1 MIRRIAALFFFL
13 GVYILGFAENTRG
26 KEYILVLN
34 SINFNETWANNL
46 YQNIRDE
53 FSSPGMRVEAEELS
67 IPMMTKIE
75 EVEEK
80 REYLLS
86 RYSNPPKVAVFIGDP
101 AWLVCQS
108 LFDGAWKDVPAV
120 ICYSRD
126 SMPRN
131 LENFINKDFLGE
143 GKFILTE
150 TITAGYNVTVIK
162 HPFYVKNTINLIRKL
177 QPDVK
182 KIALISDD
190 RYISAMVREDVS
202 NVMKRDF
209 PELELDLLTSTDI
222 STEKLLDSLMDYS
235 REVGII
241 YNSWFLNKTQSGNHY
256 LADNLQKIIYGFVD
270 SPVFTLTEMDMET
283 GAFAGGYF
291 ISAENFGKVT
301 IQTIRQI
308 LDGMPARDVER
319 KIGGKP
325 RVYLNYHHLQ
335 HHGVNPDSITGNVV
349 FYQVPPNFYQLYKE
363 YIIIGLAFIILL
375 GAIGLMRFHV
385 MRQRRLQRQ
394 REFQLLSQY
403 RKLVDNMPVI
413 YIRKQLIF
421 DEDGNVVDFIFC
433 DVNNLFE
440 EVFHC
445 TRDRVVGK
453 RLSEA
458 DVDNQLLDY
467 MMDKESG
474 RITSFVFPEE
484 NNKIR
489 YYDKL
494 SFPSSEKNFMDVFF
508 IDRTEEYLASLKMQ
522 EHQVSLEALNRRYE
536 LVLGATRLIPW
547 TWNLLNKEISYD
559 ITYVTYGHCKTKD
572 SRLMGEKEG
581 YMLVHPDDRDRM
593 HSAYLDL
600 YYDRVNII
608 REEHRSLLW
617 DGTDEYVWFESF
629 VTVGDRDGEGRP
641 SLLVGGSLLIDERK
655 RMEEEL
661 LKAKEAA
668 EISNHLK
675 SAFLANM
682 SHEIRTPLNAIVGF
696 SNVLAYTEDENERQE
711 YIKIIENNNTLLLQ
725 LIGDILDLSKIE
737 AGVFEFVYSKIN
749 LNVLLM
755 EVIQTAR
762 LRLKNDLVVVELVES
777 LPECVIYSD
786 ANRLMQV
793 MNNFITNAIKFTT
806 NGSIRVGYRLQEDE
820 SLYFYVSD
828 TGCGIPA
835 DKLKEVFG
843 RFVKLNSFQQGTGLG
858 LSICES
864 IVTRLG
870 GQIGVVS
877 EVGQGSTFWF
887 TLPKS
892 SWYKRINS

>member
-1 MIRRIAALFFFL
+1 MIRRASALFFFL
-13 GVYILGFAENTRG
+13 GVYILGIAENTRG

-53 FSSPGMRVEAEELS
+53 LSSPGMRVEAEELS
-67 IPMMTKIE
+67 IPMMTRIE

-101 AWLVCQS
+101 AWLVCQP
-108 LFDGAWKDVPAV
+108 LFDGEWKDVPAV

-126 SMPRN
+126 SMPGN

-143 GKFILTE
+143 GKFVSTE
-150 TITAGYNVTVIK
+150 TITAGYNLTVIK
-162 HPFYVKNTINLIRKL
+162 HPFYVKNTINLIREL

-182 KIALISDD
+182 KIALISDN

-202 NVMKRDF
+202 NVLKKDF
-209 PELELDLLTSTDI
+209 PELELDLLTSIDM

-235 REVGII
+235 GEVGII

-270 SPVFTLTEMDMET
+270 SPVFTLTEMDIET

-325 RVYLNYHHLQ
+325 KVYLNYHHLQ

-349 FYQVPPNFYQLYKE
+349 FYQVPPNFYQLYRE
-363 YIIIGLAFIILL
+363 YVIISLAFIILL

-385 MRQRRLQRQ
+385 TRQKRLQRQ

-474 RITSFVFPEE
+474 RITSFVFPGKDSE
-484 NNKIR
+484 IR

-494 SFPSSEKNFMDVFF
+494 SFPSSEKDFMDVFF
-508 IDRTEEYLASLKMQ
+508 IDRTEEYLTSLKMK

-547 TWNLLNKEISYD
+547 TWDLLNKTISYD
-559 ITYVTYGHCKTKD
+559 ITYVTHELCETKN
-572 SRLMGEKEG
+572 SGMMTEKEG
-581 YMLVHPDDRDRM
+581 DMLVHPDDRGGL
-593 HSAYLDL
+593 HEAYYDL

-608 REEHRSLLW
+608 REEHRSLFW
-617 DGTDEYVWFESF
+617 DGTNEYVWFESF
-629 VTVGDRDGEGRP
+629 VTVGDRDGEGHP
-641 SLLVGGSLLIDERK
+641 TLLVGGSLLIDERK
-655 RMEEEL
+655 KMEEEL

-737 AGVFEFVYSKIN
+737 AGVFEFVYSKVN
-749 LNVLLM
+749 LNVLLI
-755 EVIQTAR
+755 EVIRAAR
-762 LRLKNDLVVVELVES
+762 LRLKNDSVVVEFVEC

-786 ANRLMQV
+786 VNRLMQV
-793 MNNFITNAIKFTT
+793 MNNLITNAIKFTT
-806 NGSIRVGYRLQEDE
+806 KGSIRVGYRLREDE
-820 SLYFYVSD
+820 ALYFYISD

-870 GQIGVVS
+870 GQIGVMS

-892 SWYKRINS
+892 SWQQVD

>member
-1 MIRRIAALFFFL
+1 ML
-13 GVYILGFAENTRG
+13 ENTRG

-34 SINFNETWANNL
+34 SINFNEIWANNL

-53 FSSPGMRVEAEELS
+53 FSSPGMRVEVEELS
-67 IPMMTKIE
+67 IPMMTRIE

-101 AWLVCQS
+101 AWLVCQP

-143 GKFILTE
+143 GKFISTE
-150 TITAGYNVTVIK
+150 TITAGYNLTVIK
-162 HPFYVKNTINLIRKL
+162 HPFYVKNTIDLIREL
-177 QPDVK
+177 QHGVK

-190 RYISAMVREDVS
+190 RYISTMVREDVS
-202 NVMKRDF
+202 NVLKRDF
-209 PELELDLLTSTDI
+209 PELELDLLTSIDM

-270 SPVFTLTEMDMET
+270 SPVFTLTEMDIET

-301 IQTIRQI
+301 IQTIQQI

-319 KIGGKP
+319 KVGGKP

-484 NNKIR
+484 TNKIR

-494 SFPSSEKNFMDVFF
+494 SFPSSEKDFMDVFF

-559 ITYVTYGHCKTKD
+559 ITYVTHGHCNTKD
-572 SRLMGEKEG
+572 SRKMTEKEG
-581 YMLVHPDDRDRM
+581 IMIVHLDDRVRM
-593 HSAYLDL
+593 HNAYLDL
-600 YYDRVNII
+600 YYDRADII
-608 REEHRSLLW
+608 REEHRSLFW

-629 VTVGDRDGEGRP
+629 VTVGDRDGEGHP
-641 SLLVGGSLLIDERK
+641 TLLVGGSLLIDERK
-655 RMEEEL
+655 KMEEEL

-737 AGVFEFVYSKIN
+737 AGVFEFVYSEIN
-749 LNVLLM
+749 LNVLLT
-755 EVIQTAR
+755 EVVRAAR
-762 LRLKNDLVVVELVES
+762 LRLKNDSVVVEFMEC
-777 LPECVIYSD
+777 LPECVICSD
-786 ANRLMQV
+786 VNRLMQV
-793 MNNFITNAIKFTT
+793 MNNLITNAIKFTT
-806 NGSIRVGYRLQEDE
+806 KGSIRVGYRLREDE

-870 GQIGVVS
+870 GQIGVIS

-892 SWYKRINS
+892 SWQQAD

>member
-1 MIRRIAALFFFL
+1 MIRRITALFFFL
-13 GVYILGFAENTRG
+13 GVYVLGFAENTRG

-143 GKFILTE
+143 GKFISTE
-150 TITAGYNVTVIK
+150 TITAGYNLTVIK

-190 RYISAMVREDVS
+190 RYISAMVREDVK
-202 NVMKRDF
+202 NVLKRDF
-209 PELELDLLTSTDI
+209 PELELDLLTSIDM

-270 SPVFTLTEMDMET
+270 SPVFTLTEMDIET

-301 IQTIRQI
+301 IQTIQQI

-349 FYQVPPNFYQLYKE
+349 FYQIPPNFYQLYKE

-445 TRDRVVGK
+445 TRERVVGK

-484 NNKIR
+484 TNKIR

-494 SFPSSEKNFMDVFF
+494 SFPSSEKDFMDVFF

-559 ITYVTYGHCKTKD
+559 ITYVTHGHCNTKD
-572 SRLMGEKEG
+572 SRKMTEKEG
-581 YMLVHPDDRDRM
+581 IMIVHLDDRVRM
-593 HSAYLDL
+593 HNAYLDL

-608 REEHRSLLW
+608 REEHRSLFW

-629 VTVGDRDGEGRP
+629 VTVGDRDGEGHP
-641 SLLVGGSLLIDERK
+641 TLLVGGSLLIDERK
-655 RMEEEL
+655 KMEEEL

-737 AGVFEFVYSKIN
+737 AGVFEFVYSKVN

-755 EVIQTAR
+755 EVIRAAR
-762 LRLKNDLVVVELVES
+762 LRLKNDSVVVEFVEC
-777 LPECVIYSD
+777 LPECVICSD
-786 ANRLMQV
+786 VNRLMQV
-793 MNNFITNAIKFTT
+793 MNNLITNAIKFTT
-806 NGSIRVGYRLQEDE
+806 KGSIRVGYRLREDE

-870 GQIGVVS
+870 GQIGVMS

-892 SWYKRINS
+892 SWQQAD

>member
-1 MIRRIAALFFFL
+1 MMRRITALFFFL
-13 GVYILGFAENTRG
+13 GVYVLGFAENTRG
-26 KEYILVLN
+26 REYILVLS
-34 SINFNETWANNL
+34 SINFNEAWANNL
-46 YQNIRDE
+46 YQNILDE
-53 FSSPGMRVEAEELS
+53 FSSPGFHVEAEELS
-67 IPMMTKIE
+67 IPMMTRIE

-86 RYSNPPKVAVFIGDP
+86 RYLKPPKVVVFIGDP
-101 AWLVCQS
+101 AWLVCQP
-108 LFDGAWKDVPAV
+108 LFDKEWKDIPTV

-131 LENFINKDFLGE
+131 LENFVNKDFLGE
-143 GKFILTE
+143 GKFVLTE
-150 TITAGYNVTVIK
+150 VATAGYNLTVIK
-162 HPFYVKNTINLIRKL
+162 QPFYVKNTIDLIRRL
-177 QPDVK
+177 QPEVK

-190 RYISAMVREDVS
+190 RYISAMVREEVCG
-202 NVMKRDF
+202 VLEKDF
-209 PELELDLLTSTDI
+209 PELKLDLLTSIDI
-222 STEKLLDSLMDYS
+222 STEKLLDTLMGYS

-241 YNSWFLNKTQSGNHY
+241 YNSWFVGKKQSESHY
-256 LADNLQKIIYGFVD
+256 LSDNLQKIIYGFVD
-270 SPVFTLTEMDMET
+270 APVFTLTEMDMET

-291 ISAENFGKVT
+291 ISASTFGKVAV
-301 IQTIRQI
+301 QTIRQI
-308 LDGMPARDVER
+308 LDGVPARNVEGR
-319 KIGGKP
+319 IGGEPK
-325 RVYLNYHHLQ
+325 VYLNYHHLQ
-335 HHGVNPDSITGNVV
+335 HHGVDPNSITGDVV

-385 MRQRRLQRQ
+385 MCQRRQQRQ

-421 DEDGNVVDFIFC
+421 DEEGNVVDFIFR

-508 IDRTEEYLASLKMQ
+508 IDRTEEYLVSLKMK
-522 EHQVSLEALNRRYE
+522 EHQTSLEALNRRYE

-547 TWNLLNKEISYD
+547 TWDLLSKTINYD
-559 ITYVTYGHCKTKD
+559 ITYVTHKLCKTKN
-572 SRLMGEKEG
+572 SRMMTERDGD
-581 YMLVHPDDRDRM
+581 MLVHPDDRAGMRE
-593 HSAYLDL
+593 AYYDS
-600 YYDRVNII
+600 YYDRATIV
-608 REEHRSLLW
+608 RKEHRSMFW
-617 DGTDEYVWFESF
+617 EGSNEYVWFESF
-629 VTVGDRDGEGRP
+629 VTVGDRDGEGHP
-641 SLLVGGSLLIDERK
+641 TLLVGGSLLIDERK
-655 RMEEEL
+655 KMEEEL

-737 AGVFEFVYSKIN
+737 AGVFEFVYSKVN

-755 EVIQTAR
+755 EVIRAAR
-762 LRLKNDLVVVELVES
+762 LRLKDDSVVVEFVEC
-777 LPECVIYSD
+777 LPECVICSD
-786 ANRLMQV
+786 VNRLMQV
-793 MNNFITNAIKFTT
+793 MNNLITNAIKFTAK
-806 NGSIRVGYRLQEDE
+806 GSIRVGYRLREDE

-870 GQIGVVS
+870 GQIGVMS

-887 TLPKS
+887 TLSKS
-892 SWYKRINS
+892 SWQQAD

>member
-1 MIRRIAALFFFL
+1 MMRRITALFFFL
-13 GVYILGFAENTRG
+13 GVYVLGFAENTRG
-26 KEYILVLN
+26 REYILVLS
-34 SINFNETWANNL
+34 SINFNEAWANNL
-46 YQNIRDE
+46 YQNILDE
-53 FSSPGMRVEAEELS
+53 FSSPGFHVEAEELS
-67 IPMMTKIE
+67 IPMMTRIE

-86 RYSNPPKVAVFIGDP
+86 RYLKPPKVVVFIGDP
-101 AWLVCQS
+101 AWLVCQP
-108 LFDGAWKDVPAV
+108 LFDKEWKDIPTV

-126 SMPRN
+126 SMPGN
-131 LENFINKDFLGE
+131 LENFVNKDFLGE
-143 GKFILTE
+143 GKFVLTE
-150 TITAGYNVTVIK
+150 VATAGYNLTVIK
-162 HPFYVKNTINLIRKL
+162 QPFYVKNTIDLIRRL
-177 QPDVK
+177 QPEVK

-190 RYISAMVREDVS
+190 RYISAMVREEVCG
-202 NVMKRDF
+202 VLEKDF
-209 PELELDLLTSTDI
+209 PELKLDLLTSIDI
-222 STEKLLDSLMDYS
+222 STEKLLDTLMGYS

-241 YNSWFLNKTQSGNHY
+241 YNSWFVGKKQSESHY
-256 LADNLQKIIYGFVD
+256 LSDNLQKIIYGFVD
-270 SPVFTLTEMDMET
+270 APVFTLTEMDMET

-291 ISAENFGKVT
+291 ISASTFGKVAV
-301 IQTIRQI
+301 QTIRQI
-308 LDGMPARDVER
+308 LDGVPARNVEGR
-319 KIGGKP
+319 IGGEPK
-325 RVYLNYHHLQ
+325 VYLNYHHLQ
-335 HHGVNPDSITGNVV
+335 HHGVDPNSITGDVV

-385 MRQRRLQRQ
+385 MCQRRQQRQ

-421 DEDGNVVDFIFC
+421 DEEGNVVDFIFR

-508 IDRTEEYLASLKMQ
+508 IDRTEEYLVSLKMK
-522 EHQVSLEALNRRYE
+522 EHQTSLEALNRRYE

-547 TWNLLNKEISYD
+547 TWDLLSKTINYD
-559 ITYVTYGHCKTKD
+559 ITYVTHKLCKTKN
-572 SRLMGEKEG
+572 SRMMTERDGD
-581 YMLVHPDDRDRM
+581 MLVHPDDRAGMRE
-593 HSAYLDL
+593 AYYDL
-600 YYDRVNII
+600 YYDRATIV
-608 REEHRSLLW
+608 RKEHRSMFW
-617 DGTDEYVWFESF
+617 GGSNEYVWFESF
-629 VTVGDRDGEGRP
+629 VTVGDRDGEGHP
-641 SLLVGGSLLIDERK
+641 TLLVGGSLLIDERK
-655 RMEEEL
+655 KMEEEL

-737 AGVFEFVYSKIN
+737 AGVFEFVYSKVN

-755 EVIQTAR
+755 EVIRAAR
-762 LRLKNDLVVVELVES
+762 LRLKDDSVVVEFVEC
-777 LPECVIYSD
+777 LPECVICSD
-786 ANRLMQV
+786 VNRLMQV
-793 MNNFITNAIKFTT
+793 MNNLITNAIKFTAK
-806 NGSIRVGYRLQEDE
+806 GSIRVGYRLREDE

-870 GQIGVVS
+870 GQIGVMS

-892 SWYKRINS
+892 SWQQAD

>member
-1 MIRRIAALFFFL
+1 MMRRITALFFFL
-13 GVYILGFAENTRG
+13 GVYVLGFAENTRG
-26 KEYILVLN
+26 REYILVLS
-34 SINFNETWANNL
+34 SINFNEAWANNL
-46 YQNIRDE
+46 YQNILDE
-53 FSSPGMRVEAEELS
+53 FSSPGFHVEAEELS
-67 IPMMTKIE
+67 IPMMTRIE

-86 RYSNPPKVAVFIGDP
+86 RYLKPPKVVVFIGDP
-101 AWLVCQS
+101 AWLVCQP
-108 LFDGAWKDVPAV
+108 LFDKEWKDIPTV

-131 LENFINKDFLGE
+131 LENFVNKDFLGE
-143 GKFILTE
+143 GKFVLTE
-150 TITAGYNVTVIK
+150 VATAGYNLTVIK
-162 HPFYVKNTINLIRKL
+162 QPFYVKNTIDLIRRL
-177 QPDVK
+177 QPEVK

-190 RYISAMVREDVS
+190 RYISAMVREEVCG
-202 NVMKRDF
+202 VLEKDF
-209 PELELDLLTSTDI
+209 PELKLDLLTSIDI
-222 STEKLLDSLMDYS
+222 STEKLLDTLMGYS

-241 YNSWFLNKTQSGNHY
+241 YNSWFVGKKQSESHY
-256 LADNLQKIIYGFVD
+256 LSDNLQKIIYGFVD
-270 SPVFTLTEMDMET
+270 APVFTLTEMDMET

-291 ISAENFGKVT
+291 ISASTFGKVAV
-301 IQTIRQI
+301 QTIRQI
-308 LDGMPARDVER
+308 LDGVPARNVEGR
-319 KIGGKP
+319 IGGEPK
-325 RVYLNYHHLQ
+325 VYLNYHHLQ
-335 HHGVNPDSITGNVV
+335 HHGVDPNSITGDVV

-385 MRQRRLQRQ
+385 MCQRRQQRQ

-421 DEDGNVVDFIFC
+421 DEEGNVVDFIFR

-474 RITSFVFPEE
+474 RITSFVFLEE

-508 IDRTEEYLASLKMQ
+508 IDRTEEYLVSLKMK

-559 ITYVTYGHCKTKD
+559 ITYVTHGYCKTKD
-572 SRLMGEKEG
+572 SRMMTEKEG
-581 YMLVHPDDRDRM
+581 IMIVHQDDRVRM
-593 HSAYLDL
+593 HNAYLDL

-608 REEHRSLLW
+608 REEHRSLFW

-629 VTVGDRDGEGRP
+629 VTVGDRDGEGHP
-641 SLLVGGSLLIDERK
+641 TLLVGGSLLIDERK
-655 RMEEEL
+655 KMEEEL

-737 AGVFEFVYSKIN
+737 AGVFEFVYSKVN

-755 EVIQTAR
+755 EVIRAAR
-762 LRLKNDLVVVELVES
+762 LRLKDDSVVVEFVEC
-777 LPECVIYSD
+777 LPECVICSD
-786 ANRLMQV
+786 VNRLMQV
-793 MNNFITNAIKFTT
+793 MNNLITNAIKFTAK
-806 NGSIRVGYRLQEDE
+806 GSIRVGYRLREDE

-870 GQIGVVS
+870 GQIGVMS

-887 TLPKS
+887 TLSKS
-892 SWYKRINS
+892 SWQQAD

>member
-1 MIRRIAALFFFL
+1 MMRRITALFFFL
-13 GVYILGFAENTRG
+13 GVYVLGFAENTRG
-26 KEYILVLN
+26 REYILVLS
-34 SINFNETWANNL
+34 SINFNEAWANNL
-46 YQNIRDE
+46 YQNILDE
-53 FSSPGMRVEAEELS
+53 FSSPGFHVEAEELS
-67 IPMMTKIE
+67 IPMMTRIE

-86 RYSNPPKVAVFIGDP
+86 RYLKPPKVVVFIGDP
-101 AWLVCQS
+101 AWLVCQP
-108 LFDGAWKDVPAV
+108 LFDKEWKDIPTV

-131 LENFINKDFLGE
+131 LENFVNKDFLGE
-143 GKFILTE
+143 GKFVLTE
-150 TITAGYNVTVIK
+150 VATAGYNLTVIK
-162 HPFYVKNTINLIRKL
+162 QPFYVKNTIDLIQRL
-177 QPDVK
+177 QPEVK

-190 RYISAMVREDVS
+190 RYISAMVREEVCG
-202 NVMKRDF
+202 VLEKDF
-209 PELELDLLTSTDI
+209 PELKLDLLTSIDI
-222 STEKLLDSLMDYS
+222 STEKLLDTLMGYS

-241 YNSWFLNKTQSGNHY
+241 YNSWFVGKKQSESHY
-256 LADNLQKIIYGFVD
+256 LSDNLQKIIYGFVD
-270 SPVFTLTEMDMET
+270 APVFTLTEMDMET

-291 ISAENFGKVT
+291 ISASTFGKVAV
-301 IQTIRQI
+301 QTIRQI
-308 LDGMPARDVER
+308 LDGVPARNVEGR
-319 KIGGKP
+319 IGGEPK
-325 RVYLNYHHLQ
+325 VYLNYHHLQ
-335 HHGVNPDSITGNVV
+335 HHGVDPNSITGDVV

-385 MRQRRLQRQ
+385 MCQRRQQRQ

-445 TRDRVVGK
+445 TRNRVVGK

-474 RITSFVFPEE
+474 RITSFFFPEE

-508 IDRTEEYLASLKMQ
+508 IDRTEEYLVSLKMK

-559 ITYVTYGHCKTKD
+559 ITYVTHGYCKTKD
-572 SRLMGEKEG
+572 SRMMTEKEG
-581 YMLVHPDDRDRM
+581 IMIVHQDDRVRM
-593 HSAYLDL
+593 HNAYLDL

-608 REEHRSLLW
+608 REEHRSLFW

-629 VTVGDRDGEGRP
+629 VTVGDRDGEGHP
-641 SLLVGGSLLIDERK
+641 TLLVGGSLLIDERK
-655 RMEEEL
+655 KMEEEL

-737 AGVFEFVYSKIN
+737 AGVFEFVYSKVN

-755 EVIQTAR
+755 EVIRAAR
-762 LRLKNDLVVVELVES
+762 LRLKDDSVVVEFVEC
-777 LPECVIYSD
+777 LPECVICSD
-786 ANRLMQV
+786 VNRLMQV
-793 MNNFITNAIKFTT
+793 MNNLITNAIKFTAK
-806 NGSIRVGYRLQEDE
+806 GSIRVGYRLREDE

-870 GQIGVVS
+870 GQIGVMS

-887 TLPKS
+887 TLSKS
-892 SWYKRINS
+892 SWQQAD

>member
-1 MIRRIAALFFFL
+1 MMRRITALFFFL
-13 GVYILGFAENTRG
+13 GVYVLGFAENTRG
-26 KEYILVLN
+26 REYILVLS
-34 SINFNETWANNL
+34 SINFNEAWANNL
-46 YQNIRDE
+46 YQNILDE
-53 FSSPGMRVEAEELS
+53 FSSPGFHVEAEELS
-67 IPMMTKIE
+67 IPMMTRIE

-86 RYSNPPKVAVFIGDP
+86 RYLKPPKVVVFIGDP
-101 AWLVCQS
+101 AWLVCQP
-108 LFDGAWKDVPAV
+108 LFDKEWKDIPTV

-131 LENFINKDFLGE
+131 LENFVNKDFLGE
-143 GKFILTE
+143 GKFVLTE
-150 TITAGYNVTVIK
+150 VATAGYNLTVIK
-162 HPFYVKNTINLIRKL
+162 QPFYVKNTIDLIQRL
-177 QPDVK
+177 QPEVK

-190 RYISAMVREDVS
+190 RYISAMVREEVCG
-202 NVMKRDF
+202 VLEKDF
-209 PELELDLLTSTDI
+209 PELKLDLLTSIDI
-222 STEKLLDSLMDYS
+222 STEKLLDTLMGYS

-241 YNSWFLNKTQSGNHY
+241 YNSWFVGKKQSESHY
-256 LADNLQKIIYGFVD
+256 LSDNLQKIIYGFVD
-270 SPVFTLTEMDMET
+270 APVFTLTEMDMET

-291 ISAENFGKVT
+291 ISASTFGKVAV
-301 IQTIRQI
+301 QTIRQI
-308 LDGMPARDVER
+308 LDGVPARNVEGR
-319 KIGGKP
+319 IGGEPK
-325 RVYLNYHHLQ
+325 VYLNYHHLQ
-335 HHGVNPDSITGNVV
+335 HHGVDPNCITGDVV

-385 MRQRRLQRQ
+385 MCQRRQQRQ

-445 TRDRVVGK
+445 TRNRVVGK

-508 IDRTEEYLASLKMQ
+508 IDRTEEYLVSLKMK

-559 ITYVTYGHCKTKD
+559 ITYVTHGYCKTKD
-572 SRLMGEKEG
+572 SRMMTEKEG
-581 YMLVHPDDRDRM
+581 IMIVHQDDRVRM
-593 HSAYLDL
+593 HNAYLDL

-608 REEHRSLLW
+608 REEHRSLFW

-629 VTVGDRDGEGRP
+629 VTVGDRDGEGHP
-641 SLLVGGSLLIDERK
+641 TLLVGGSLLIDERK
-655 RMEEEL
+655 KMEEEL

-737 AGVFEFVYSKIN
+737 AGVFEFVYSKVN

-755 EVIQTAR
+755 EVIRAAR
-762 LRLKNDLVVVELVES
+762 LRLKDDSVVVEFVEC
-777 LPECVIYSD
+777 LPECVICSD
-786 ANRLMQV
+786 VNRLMQV
-793 MNNFITNAIKFTT
+793 MNNLITNAIKFTAK
-806 NGSIRVGYRLQEDE
+806 GSIRVGYRLREDE

-870 GQIGVVS
+870 GQIGVMS

-887 TLPKS
+887 TLSKS
-892 SWYKRINS
+892 SWQQAD

>member
-1 MIRRIAALFFFL
+1 MMRRITALFFFL
-13 GVYILGFAENTRG
+13 GVYVLGFAENTRG
-26 KEYILVLN
+26 REYILVLS
-34 SINFNETWANNL
+34 SINFNEAWANNL
-46 YQNIRDE
+46 YQNILDE
-53 FSSPGMRVEAEELS
+53 FSSPGFHVEAEELS
-67 IPMMTKIE
+67 IPMMTRIE

-86 RYSNPPKVAVFIGDP
+86 RYLKPPKVVVFIGDP
-101 AWLVCQS
+101 AWLVCQP
-108 LFDGAWKDVPAV
+108 LFDKEWKDIPTV

-131 LENFINKDFLGE
+131 LENFVNKDFLGE
-143 GKFILTE
+143 GKFVLTE
-150 TITAGYNVTVIK
+150 VATAGYNLTVIK
-162 HPFYVKNTINLIRKL
+162 QPFYVKNTIDLIRRL
-177 QPDVK
+177 QPEVK

-190 RYISAMVREDVS
+190 RYISAMVREEVCG
-202 NVMKRDF
+202 VLEKDF
-209 PELELDLLTSTDI
+209 PELKLDLLTSIDI
-222 STEKLLDSLMDYS
+222 STEKLLDTLMGYS

-241 YNSWFLNKTQSGNHY
+241 YNSWFVGKKQSESHY
-256 LADNLQKIIYGFVD
+256 LSDNLQKIIYGFVD
-270 SPVFTLTEMDMET
+270 APVFTLTEMDMET

-291 ISAENFGKVT
+291 ISASTFGKVAV
-301 IQTIRQI
+301 QTIRQI
-308 LDGMPARDVER
+308 LDGVPARNVEGR
-319 KIGGKP
+319 IGGEPK
-325 RVYLNYHHLQ
+325 VYLNYHHLQ
-335 HHGVNPDSITGNVV
+335 HHGVDPNSITGDVV

-385 MRQRRLQRQ
+385 MCQRRQQRQ

-421 DEDGNVVDFIFC
+421 DEEGNVVDFIFR

-508 IDRTEEYLASLKMQ
+508 IDRTEEYLVSLKMK
-522 EHQVSLEALNRRYE
+522 EHQTSLEALNRRYE

-547 TWNLLNKEISYD
+547 TWDLLSKTINYD
-559 ITYVTYGHCKTKD
+559 ITYVTHKLCKTKN
-572 SRLMGEKEG
+572 SRMMTERDGD
-581 YMLVHPDDRDRM
+581 MLVHPDDRAGMRE
-593 HSAYLDL
+593 AYYDL
-600 YYDRVNII
+600 YYDRATIV
-608 REEHRSLLW
+608 RKEHRSMFW
-617 DGTDEYVWFESF
+617 EGSNEYVWFESF
-629 VTVGDRDGEGRP
+629 VTVGDRDGEGHP
-641 SLLVGGSLLIDERK
+641 TLLVGGSLLIDERK
-655 RMEEEL
+655 KMEEEL

-682 SHEIRTPLNAIVGF
+682 SHAIRTPLNAIVGF

-737 AGVFEFVYSKIN
+737 ADVFEFVYSKVN

-755 EVIQTAR
+755 EIIRVAR
-762 LRLKNDLVVVELVES
+762 LRLKDNSVAVEFVEC

-786 ANRLMQV
+786 VNRLMQV
-793 MNNFITNAIKFTT
+793 MNNLITNAIKFTT
-806 NGSIRVGYRLQEDE
+806 KGSIRVGYRLREDE

-870 GQIGVVS
+870 GQIGVMS

-887 TLPKS
+887 TLSKS
-892 SWYKRINS
+892 SWQQAD

>member
-1 MIRRIAALFFFL
+1 MMRRITALFFFL
-13 GVYILGFAENTRG
+13 GVYVLGFAENTRG
-26 KEYILVLN
+26 REYILVLS
-34 SINFNETWANNL
+34 SINFNEAWANNL
-46 YQNIRDE
+46 YQNILDE
-53 FSSPGMRVEAEELS
+53 FSSPGFHVEAEELS
-67 IPMMTKIE
+67 IPMMTRIE

-86 RYSNPPKVAVFIGDP
+86 RYLKPPKVVVFIGDP
-101 AWLVCQS
+101 AWLVCQP
-108 LFDGAWKDVPAV
+108 LFDKEWKDIPTV

-126 SMPRN
+126 FMPRN
-131 LENFINKDFLGE
+131 LENFVNKDFLGE
-143 GKFILTE
+143 GKFVLTE
-150 TITAGYNVTVIK
+150 MATAGYNLTVIK
-162 HPFYVKNTINLIRKL
+162 QPFYVKNTIDLIRRL
-177 QPDVK
+177 QPEVK

-190 RYISAMVREDVS
+190 RYISAMVREEVCG
-202 NVMKRDF
+202 VLEKDF
-209 PELELDLLTSTDI
+209 PELKLDLLTSIDI
-222 STEKLLDSLMDYS
+222 STEKLLDTLMGYS

-241 YNSWFLNKTQSGNHY
+241 YNSWFVGKKQSESHY
-256 LADNLQKIIYGFVD
+256 LSDNLQKIIYGFVD
-270 SPVFTLTEMDMET
+270 APVFTLTEMDMET

-291 ISAENFGKVT
+291 ISASTFGKVAV
-301 IQTIRQI
+301 QTIRQI
-308 LDGMPARDVER
+308 LDGVPARNVEGR
-319 KIGGKP
+319 IGGEPK
-325 RVYLNYHHLQ
+325 VYLNYHHLQ
-335 HHGVNPDSITGNVV
+335 HHGVDPNSITGDVV

-385 MRQRRLQRQ
+385 MCQRRQQRQ

-421 DEDGNVVDFIFC
+421 DEEGNVVDFIFR

-508 IDRTEEYLASLKMQ
+508 IDRTEEYLVSLKMK

-559 ITYVTYGHCKTKD
+559 ITYVTHGYCKTKD
-572 SRLMGEKEG
+572 SRMMTEKEG
-581 YMLVHPDDRDRM
+581 IMIVHQDDRVRM
-593 HSAYLDL
+593 HNAYLDL

-608 REEHRSLLW
+608 REEHRSLFW

-629 VTVGDRDGEGRP
+629 VTVGDRDGEGHP
-641 SLLVGGSLLIDERK
+641 TLLVGGSLLIDERK
-655 RMEEEL
+655 KMEEEL

-737 AGVFEFVYSKIN
+737 AGVFEFVYSKVN

-755 EVIQTAR
+755 EVIRAAR
-762 LRLKNDLVVVELVES
+762 LRLKDDSVVVEFVEC
-777 LPECVIYSD
+777 LPECVICSD
-786 ANRLMQV
+786 VNRLMQV
-793 MNNFITNAIKFTT
+793 MNNLITNAIKFTAK
-806 NGSIRVGYRLQEDE
+806 GSIRVGYRLREDE

-870 GQIGVVS
+870 GQIGVMS

-887 TLPKS
+887 TLSKS
-892 SWYKRINS
+892 SWQQAD

>member
-1 MIRRIAALFFFL
+1 MMRRITALFFFL
-13 GVYILGFAENTRG
+13 GVYVLGFAENTRG
-26 KEYILVLN
+26 REYILVLS
-34 SINFNETWANNL
+34 SINFNEAWANNL
-46 YQNIRDE
+46 YQNILDE
-53 FSSPGMRVEAEELS
+53 FSSPGFHVEAEELS
-67 IPMMTKIE
+67 IPMMTRIE

-86 RYSNPPKVAVFIGDP
+86 RYLKPPKVVVFIGDP
-101 AWLVCQS
+101 AWLVCQP
-108 LFDGAWKDVPAV
+108 LFDKEWKDIPTV

-131 LENFINKDFLGE
+131 LENFVNKDFLGE
-143 GKFILTE
+143 GKFVLTE
-150 TITAGYNVTVIK
+150 VATAGYNLTVIK
-162 HPFYVKNTINLIRKL
+162 QPFYVKNTIDLIRRL
-177 QPDVK
+177 QPEVK

-190 RYISAMVREDVS
+190 RYISAMVREEVCG
-202 NVMKRDF
+202 VLEKDF
-209 PELELDLLTSTDI
+209 PELKLDLLTSIDI
-222 STEKLLDSLMDYS
+222 STEKLLDTLMGYS

-241 YNSWFLNKTQSGNHY
+241 YNSWFVGKKQSESHY
-256 LADNLQKIIYGFVD
+256 LSDNLQKIIYGFVD
-270 SPVFTLTEMDMET
+270 APVFTLTEMDMET

-291 ISAENFGKVT
+291 ISASTFGKVAV
-301 IQTIRQI
+301 QTIRQI
-308 LDGMPARDVER
+308 LDGVPARNVEGR
-319 KIGGKP
+319 IGGEPK
-325 RVYLNYHHLQ
+325 VYLNYHHLQ
-335 HHGVNPDSITGNVV
+335 HHGVDPNSITGDVV

-385 MRQRRLQRQ
+385 MCQRRQQRQ

-421 DEDGNVVDFIFC
+421 DEEGNVVDFIFR

-508 IDRTEEYLASLKMQ
+508 IDRTEEYLVSLKMK
-522 EHQVSLEALNRRYE
+522 EHQTSLEALNRRYE

-547 TWNLLNKEISYD
+547 TWDLLSKTINYD
-559 ITYVTYGHCKTKD
+559 ITYVTHKLCKTKN
-572 SRLMGEKEG
+572 SRMMTERDGD
-581 YMLVHPDDRDRM
+581 MLVHPDDRAGMRE
-593 HSAYLDL
+593 AYYDL
-600 YYDRVNII
+600 YYDRATIV
-608 REEHRSLLW
+608 RKEHRSMFW
-617 DGTDEYVWFESF
+617 GGSNEYVWFESF
-629 VTVGDRDGEGRP
+629 VTVGDRDGEGHP
-641 SLLVGGSLLIDERK
+641 TLLVGGSLLIDERK
-655 RMEEEL
+655 KMEEEL

-737 AGVFEFVYSKIN
+737 AGVFEFVYSKVN

-755 EVIQTAR
+755 EVIRAAR
-762 LRLKNDLVVVELVES
+762 LRLKDDSVVVEFVEC
-777 LPECVIYSD
+777 LPECVICSD
-786 ANRLMQV
+786 VNRLMQV
-793 MNNFITNAIKFTT
+793 MNNLITNAIKFTAK
-806 NGSIRVGYRLQEDE
+806 GSIRVGYRLREDE

-870 GQIGVVS
+870 GQIGVMS

-892 SWYKRINS
+892 SWQQAD

>member
-1 MIRRIAALFFFL
+1 MMRRITALFFFL
-13 GVYILGFAENTRG
+13 GVYVLGFAENTRG
-26 KEYILVLN
+26 REYILVLS
-34 SINFNETWANNL
+34 SINFNEAWANNL
-46 YQNIRDE
+46 YQNILDE
-53 FSSPGMRVEAEELS
+53 FSSPGFHVEAEELS
-67 IPMMTKIE
+67 IPMMTRIE

-86 RYSNPPKVAVFIGDP
+86 RYLKPPKVVVFIGDP
-101 AWLVCQS
+101 AWLVCQP
-108 LFDGAWKDVPAV
+108 LFDKEWKDIPTV

-131 LENFINKDFLGE
+131 LENFVNKDFLGE
-143 GKFILTE
+143 GKFVLTE
-150 TITAGYNVTVIK
+150 VATAGYNLTVIK
-162 HPFYVKNTINLIRKL
+162 QPFYVKNTIDLIRRL
-177 QPDVK
+177 QPEVK

-190 RYISAMVREDVS
+190 RYISAMVREEVCG
-202 NVMKRDF
+202 VLEKDF
-209 PELELDLLTSTDI
+209 PELKLDLLTSIDI
-222 STEKLLDSLMDYS
+222 STEKLLDTLMGYS

-241 YNSWFLNKTQSGNHY
+241 YNSWFVGKKQSESHY
-256 LADNLQKIIYGFVD
+256 LSDNLQKIIYGFVD
-270 SPVFTLTEMDMET
+270 APVFTLTEMDMET

-291 ISAENFGKVT
+291 ISASTFGKVAV
-301 IQTIRQI
+301 QTIRQI
-308 LDGMPARDVER
+308 LDGVPARNVEGR
-319 KIGGKP
+319 IGGEPK
-325 RVYLNYHHLQ
+325 VYLNYHHLQ
-335 HHGVNPDSITGNVV
+335 HHGVDPNSITGDVV

-385 MRQRRLQRQ
+385 MCQRRQQRQ

-421 DEDGNVVDFIFC
+421 DEEGNVVDFIFR

-508 IDRTEEYLASLKMQ
+508 IDRTEEYLVSLKMK
-522 EHQVSLEALNRRYE
+522 EHQTSLEALNRRYE

-547 TWNLLNKEISYD
+547 TWDLLSKTINYD
-559 ITYVTYGHCKTKD
+559 ITYVTHKLCKTKN
-572 SRLMGEKEG
+572 SRMMTERDGD
-581 YMLVHPDDRDRM
+581 MLVHPDDRAGMRE
-593 HSAYLDL
+593 AYYDL
-600 YYDRVNII
+600 YYDRATIV
-608 REEHRSLLW
+608 RKEHRSMFW
-617 DGTDEYVWFESF
+617 EGSNEYVWFESF
-629 VTVGDRDGEGRP
+629 VTVGDRDGEGHP
-641 SLLVGGSLLIDERK
+641 TLLVGGSLLIDERK
-655 RMEEEL
+655 KMEEEL

-711 YIKIIENNNTLLLQ
+711 YINIIENNNTLLLQ

-737 AGVFEFVYSKIN
+737 ADVFEFVYSKVN

-755 EVIQTAR
+755 EIIRVAR
-762 LRLKNDLVVVELVES
+762 LRLKDNSVAVEFVEC

-786 ANRLMQV
+786 VNRLMQV
-793 MNNFITNAIKFTT
+793 MNNLITNAIKFTT
-806 NGSIRVGYRLQEDE
+806 KGSIRVGYRLREDE

-870 GQIGVVS
+870 GQIGVMS

-887 TLPKS
+887 TLSKS
-892 SWYKRINS
+892 SWQQAD

>member
-1 MIRRIAALFFFL
+1 MMRRITALFFFL
-13 GVYILGFAENTRG
+13 GVYVLGFAENTRG
-26 KEYILVLN
+26 REYILVLS
-34 SINFNETWANNL
+34 SINFNEAWANNL
-46 YQNIRDE
+46 YQNILDE
-53 FSSPGMRVEAEELS
+53 FSSPGFHVEAEELS
-67 IPMMTKIE
+67 IPMMTRIE

-86 RYSNPPKVAVFIGDP
+86 RYLKPPKVVVFIGDP
-101 AWLVCQS
+101 AWLVCQP
-108 LFDGAWKDVPAV
+108 LFDKEWKDIPTV

-131 LENFINKDFLGE
+131 LENFVNKDFLGE
-143 GKFILTE
+143 GKFVLTE
-150 TITAGYNVTVIK
+150 VATAGYNLTVIK
-162 HPFYVKNTINLIRKL
+162 QPFYVKNTIDLIRRL
-177 QPDVK
+177 QPEVK

-190 RYISAMVREDVS
+190 RYISAMVREEVCG
-202 NVMKRDF
+202 VLEKDF
-209 PELELDLLTSTDI
+209 PELKLDLLTSIDI
-222 STEKLLDSLMDYS
+222 STEKLLDTLMGYS

-241 YNSWFLNKTQSGNHY
+241 YNSWFVGKKQSESHY
-256 LADNLQKIIYGFVD
+256 LSDNLQKIIYGFVD
-270 SPVFTLTEMDMET
+270 APVFTLTEMDMET

-291 ISAENFGKVT
+291 ISASTFGKVAV
-301 IQTIRQI
+301 QTIRQI
-308 LDGMPARDVER
+308 LDGVPARNVEGR
-319 KIGGKP
+319 IGGEPK
-325 RVYLNYHHLQ
+325 VYLNYHHLQ
-335 HHGVNPDSITGNVV
+335 HHGVDPNSITGDVV

-385 MRQRRLQRQ
+385 MCQRRQQRQ

-421 DEDGNVVDFIFC
+421 DEEGNVVDFIFR

-494 SFPSSEKNFMDVFF
+494 SFPSSEKNFVDVFF
-508 IDRTEEYLASLKMQ
+508 IDRTEEYLVSLKMK

-559 ITYVTYGHCKTKD
+559 ITYVTHGYCKTKD
-572 SRLMGEKEG
+572 SRMMTEKEG
-581 YMLVHPDDRDRM
+581 IMIVHQDDRVRM
-593 HSAYLDL
+593 HNAYLDL

-608 REEHRSLLW
+608 REEHRSLFW

-629 VTVGDRDGEGRP
+629 VTVGDRDGEGHTT
-641 SLLVGGSLLIDERK
+641 LLFGGSLLIDERK
-655 RMEEEL
+655 KMEEEL

-737 AGVFEFVYSKIN
+737 AGVFEFVYSKVN

-755 EVIQTAR
+755 EVIRAAR
-762 LRLKNDLVVVELVES
+762 LRLKDDSVVVEFVEC
-777 LPECVIYSD
+777 LPECVICSD
-786 ANRLMQV
+786 VNRLMQV
-793 MNNFITNAIKFTT
+793 MNNLITNAIKFTAK
-806 NGSIRVGYRLQEDE
+806 GSIRVGYRLREDE

-870 GQIGVVS
+870 GQIGVMS

-887 TLPKS
+887 TLSKS
-892 SWYKRINS
+892 SWQQAD

>member
-1 MIRRIAALFFFL
+1 MMRRITALFFFL
-13 GVYILGFAENTRG
+13 GVYVLGFAENTRG
-26 KEYILVLN
+26 REYILVLS
-34 SINFNETWANNL
+34 SINFNEAWANNL
-46 YQNIRDE
+46 YQNILDE
-53 FSSPGMRVEAEELS
+53 FSSPGFHVEAEELS
-67 IPMMTKIE
+67 IPMMTRIE

-86 RYSNPPKVAVFIGDP
+86 RYLKPPKVVVFIGDP
-101 AWLVCQS
+101 AWLVCQP
-108 LFDGAWKDVPAV
+108 LFDKEWKDIPTV

-131 LENFINKDFLGE
+131 LENFVNKDFLGE
-143 GKFILTE
+143 GKFVLTE
-150 TITAGYNVTVIK
+150 VATAGYNLTVIK
-162 HPFYVKNTINLIRKL
+162 QPFYVKNTIDLIRRL
-177 QPDVK
+177 QPEVK

-190 RYISAMVREDVS
+190 RYISAMVREEVCG
-202 NVMKRDF
+202 VLEKDF
-209 PELELDLLTSTDI
+209 PELKLDLLTSIDI
-222 STEKLLDSLMDYS
+222 STEKLLDTLMGYS

-241 YNSWFLNKTQSGNHY
+241 YNSWFVGKKQSESHY
-256 LADNLQKIIYGFVD
+256 LSDNLQKIIYGFVD
-270 SPVFTLTEMDMET
+270 APVFTLTEMDMET

-291 ISAENFGKVT
+291 ISASTFGKVAV
-301 IQTIRQI
+301 QTIRQI
-308 LDGMPARDVER
+308 LDGVPARNVEGR
-319 KIGGKP
+319 IGGEPK
-325 RVYLNYHHLQ
+325 VYLNYHHLQ
-335 HHGVNPDSITGNVV
+335 HHGVDPNSITGDVV

-385 MRQRRLQRQ
+385 MCQRRQQRQ

-421 DEDGNVVDFIFC
+421 DEEGNVVDFIFR

-494 SFPSSEKNFMDVFF
+494 SFPSSEKNFVDVFF
-508 IDRTEEYLASLKMQ
+508 IDRTEEYLVSLKMK

-559 ITYVTYGHCKTKD
+559 ITYVTHGYCKTKD
-572 SRLMGEKEG
+572 SRMMTEKEG
-581 YMLVHPDDRDRM
+581 IMIVHQDDRVRM
-593 HSAYLDL
+593 YNAYLDL

-608 REEHRSLLW
+608 REEHRSLFW

-629 VTVGDRDGEGRP
+629 VTVGDRDGEGHP
-641 SLLVGGSLLIDERK
+641 TLLVGGSLLIDERK
-655 RMEEEL
+655 KMEEEL

-737 AGVFEFVYSKIN
+737 AGVFEFVYSKVN

-755 EVIQTAR
+755 EVIRAAR
-762 LRLKNDLVVVELVES
+762 LRLKDDSVVVEFVEC
-777 LPECVIYSD
+777 LPECVICSD
-786 ANRLMQV
+786 VNRLIQV
-793 MNNFITNAIKFTT
+793 MNNLITNAIKFTAK
-806 NGSIRVGYRLQEDE
+806 GSIRVGYRLREDE

-870 GQIGVVS
+870 GQIGVMS

-887 TLPKS
+887 TLSKS
-892 SWYKRINS
+892 SWQQAD

>member
-1 MIRRIAALFFFL
+1 MIRRASALFFFL
-13 GVYILGFAENTRG
+13 GVYILGIAENTRG

-53 FSSPGMRVEAEELS
+53 LSSPGMRVEAEELS
-67 IPMMTKIE
+67 IPMMTRIE

-101 AWLVCQS
+101 AWLVCQP
-108 LFDGAWKDVPAV
+108 LFDGEWKDVPAV

-143 GKFILTE
+143 GKFVSTE
-150 TITAGYNVTVIK
+150 TITAGYNLTVIK
-162 HPFYVKNTINLIRKL
+162 HPFYVKNTINLIREL

-182 KIALISDD
+182 KIALISDN

-202 NVMKRDF
+202 NVLKKDF
-209 PELELDLLTSTDI
+209 PELELDLLTSIDM

-235 REVGII
+235 GEVGII

-270 SPVFTLTEMDMET
+270 SPVFTLTEMDIET

-325 RVYLNYHHLQ
+325 KVYLNYHHLQ

-349 FYQVPPNFYQLYKE
+349 FYQVPPNFYQLYRE
-363 YIIIGLAFIILL
+363 YVIISLAFIILL

-385 MRQRRLQRQ
+385 TRQKRLQRQ

-474 RITSFVFPEE
+474 RITSFVFPGKDSE
-484 NNKIR
+484 IR

-494 SFPSSEKNFMDVFF
+494 SFPSSEKDFMDVFF
-508 IDRTEEYLASLKMQ
+508 IDRTEEYLTSLKMK

-547 TWNLLNKEISYD
+547 TWDLLNKTISYD
-559 ITYVTYGHCKTKD
+559 ITYVTHELCETKN
-572 SRLMGEKEG
+572 SGMMTEKEG
-581 YMLVHPDDRDRM
+581 DMLVHPDDRGGL
-593 HSAYLDL
+593 HEAYYDL

-608 REEHRSLLW
+608 REEHRSLFW
-617 DGTDEYVWFESF
+617 DGTNEYVWFESF
-629 VTVGDRDGEGRP
+629 VTVGDRDGEGHP
-641 SLLVGGSLLIDERK
+641 TLLVGGSLLIDERK
-655 RMEEEL
+655 KMEEEL

-737 AGVFEFVYSKIN
+737 AGVFEFVYSKVN
-749 LNVLLM
+749 LNVLLI
-755 EVIQTAR
+755 EVIRAAR
-762 LRLKNDLVVVELVES
+762 LRLKNDSVVVEFVEC

-786 ANRLMQV
+786 VNRLMQV
-793 MNNFITNAIKFTT
+793 MNNLITNAIKFTT
-806 NGSIRVGYRLQEDE
+806 KGSIRVGYRLREDE
-820 SLYFYVSD
+820 ALYFYVSD

-870 GQIGVVS
+870 GQIGVMS

-892 SWYKRINS
+892 SWQQVD

>member
-1 MIRRIAALFFFL
+1 MMRRITALFFFL
-13 GVYILGFAENTRG
+13 GVYVLGFAENTRG
-26 KEYILVLN
+26 REYILVLS
-34 SINFNETWANNL
+34 SINFNEAWANNL
-46 YQNIRDE
+46 YQNILDE
-53 FSSPGMRVEAEELS
+53 FSSPGFHVEAEELS
-67 IPMMTKIE
+67 IPMMTRIE

-86 RYSNPPKVAVFIGDP
+86 RYLKPPKVVVFIGDP
-101 AWLVCQS
+101 AWLECQP
-108 LFDGAWKDVPAV
+108 LFDKEWKDIPTV

-131 LENFINKDFLGE
+131 LENFVNKDFLGE
-143 GKFILTE
+143 GKFVLTE
-150 TITAGYNVTVIK
+150 VATAGYNLTVIK
-162 HPFYVKNTINLIRKL
+162 QPFYVKNTIDLIRRL
-177 QPDVK
+177 QPEVK

-190 RYISAMVREDVS
+190 RYISAMVREEVCG
-202 NVMKRDF
+202 VLEKDF
-209 PELELDLLTSTDI
+209 PELKLDLLTSIDI
-222 STEKLLDSLMDYS
+222 STEKLLDTLMGYS

-241 YNSWFLNKTQSGNHY
+241 YNSWFVGKKQSESHY
-256 LADNLQKIIYGFVD
+256 LSDNLQKIIYGFVD
-270 SPVFTLTEMDMET
+270 APVFTLTEMDMET

-291 ISAENFGKVT
+291 ISASTFGKVAV
-301 IQTIRQI
+301 QTIRQI
-308 LDGMPARDVER
+308 LDGVPARNVEGR
-319 KIGGKP
+319 IGGEPK
-325 RVYLNYHHLQ
+325 VYLNYHHLQ
-335 HHGVNPDSITGNVV
+335 HHGVDPNSITGDVV

-385 MRQRRLQRQ
+385 MCQRRQQRQ

-421 DEDGNVVDFIFC
+421 DEEGNVVDFIFR

-508 IDRTEEYLASLKMQ
+508 IDRTEEYLVSLKMK

-559 ITYVTYGHCKTKD
+559 ITYVTHGYCKTKD
-572 SRLMGEKEG
+572 SRMMTEKEG
-581 YMLVHPDDRDRM
+581 IMIVHQDDRVRM
-593 HSAYLDL
+593 HNAYLDL

-608 REEHRSLLW
+608 REEHRSLFW

-629 VTVGDRDGEGRP
+629 VTVGDRDGEGHP
-641 SLLVGGSLLIDERK
+641 TLLVGGSLLIDERK
-655 RMEEEL
+655 KMEEEL

-696 SNVLAYTEDENERQE
+696 SNVLAYTEDKNERQE

-737 AGVFEFVYSKIN
+737 AGVFEFVYSKVN

-755 EVIQTAR
+755 EVIRAAR
-762 LRLKNDLVVVELVES
+762 LRLKDDSVVVEFVEC
-777 LPECVIYSD
+777 LPECVICSD
-786 ANRLMQV
+786 VNRLMQV
-793 MNNFITNAIKFTT
+793 MNNLITNAIKFTAK
-806 NGSIRVGYRLQEDE
+806 GSIRVGYRLREDE

-870 GQIGVVS
+870 GQIGVMS

-887 TLPKS
+887 TLSKS
-892 SWYKRINS
+892 SWQQAD

>member
-1 MIRRIAALFFFL
+1 MMRRITALFFFL
-13 GVYILGFAENTRG
+13 GVYVLGFAENTRG
-26 KEYILVLN
+26 REYILVLS
-34 SINFNETWANNL
+34 SINFNEAWANNL
-46 YQNIRDE
+46 YQNILDE
-53 FSSPGMRVEAEELS
+53 FSSPGFHVEAEELS
-67 IPMMTKIE
+67 IPMMTRIE

-86 RYSNPPKVAVFIGDP
+86 RYLKPPKVVVFIGDP
-101 AWLVCQS
+101 AWLVCQP
-108 LFDGAWKDVPAV
+108 LFDKEWKDIPTV

-126 SMPRN
+126 SMPGN
-131 LENFINKDFLGE
+131 LENFVNKDFLGE
-143 GKFILTE
+143 GKFVLTE
-150 TITAGYNVTVIK
+150 VATAGYNLTVIK
-162 HPFYVKNTINLIRKL
+162 QPFYVKNTIDLIRRL
-177 QPDVK
+177 QPEVK

-190 RYISAMVREDVS
+190 RYISAMVREEVCG
-202 NVMKRDF
+202 VLEKDF
-209 PELELDLLTSTDI
+209 PELKLDLLTSIDI
-222 STEKLLDSLMDYS
+222 STEKLLDTLMGYS

-241 YNSWFLNKTQSGNHY
+241 YNSWFVGKKQSESHY
-256 LADNLQKIIYGFVD
+256 LSDNLQKIIYGFVD
-270 SPVFTLTEMDMET
+270 APVFTLTEMDMEI

-291 ISAENFGKVT
+291 ISASTFGKVAV
-301 IQTIRQI
+301 QTIRQI
-308 LDGMPARDVER
+308 LDGVPARNVEGR
-319 KIGGKP
+319 IGGEPK
-325 RVYLNYHHLQ
+325 VYLNYHHLQ
-335 HHGVNPDSITGNVV
+335 HHGVDPNSITGDVV

-375 GAIGLMRFHV
+375 GAIGFMRFHV
-385 MRQRRLQRQ
+385 MCQRRQQRQ

-421 DEDGNVVDFIFC
+421 DEEGNVVDFIFR

-508 IDRTEEYLASLKMQ
+508 IDRTEEYLVSLKMK
-522 EHQVSLEALNRRYE
+522 EHQTSLEALNRRYE

-547 TWNLLNKEISYD
+547 TWDLLSKTINYD
-559 ITYVTYGHCKTKD
+559 ITYVTHKLCKTKN
-572 SRLMGEKEG
+572 SRMMTERDGD
-581 YMLVHPDDRDRM
+581 MLVHPDDRAGMRE
-593 HSAYLDL
+593 AYYDL
-600 YYDRVNII
+600 YYDRATIV
-608 REEHRSLLW
+608 RKEHRSMFW
-617 DGTDEYVWFESF
+617 GGSNEYVWFESF
-629 VTVGDRDGEGRP
+629 VTVGDRDGEGHP
-641 SLLVGGSLLIDERK
+641 TLLVGGSLLIDERK
-655 RMEEEL
+655 KMEEEL

-737 AGVFEFVYSKIN
+737 AGVFEFVYSKVN

-755 EVIQTAR
+755 EVIRAAR
-762 LRLKNDLVVVELVES
+762 LRLKDDSVVVEFVEC
-777 LPECVIYSD
+777 LPECVICSD
-786 ANRLMQV
+786 VNRLMQV
-793 MNNFITNAIKFTT
+793 MNNLITNAIKFTAK
-806 NGSIRVGYRLQEDE
+806 GSIRVGYRLREDE

-870 GQIGVVS
+870 GQIGVMS

-892 SWYKRINS
+892 SWQQAD

>member
-1 MIRRIAALFFFL
+1 MIRRITALFFFL
-13 GVYILGFAENTRG
+13 GVYVLGFAENTRG
-26 KEYILVLN
+26 REYILVLS
-34 SINFNETWANNL
+34 SINFNEAWANNL
-46 YQNIRDE
+46 YQNILDE
-53 FSSPGMRVEAEELS
+53 FSSPGFHVEAEELS
-67 IPMMTKIE
+67 IPMMTRIE

-86 RYSNPPKVAVFIGDP
+86 RYLKPPKVVVFIGDP
-101 AWLVCQS
+101 AWLVCQP
-108 LFDGAWKDVPAV
+108 LFDKEWKDIPTV

-126 SMPRN
+126 SMPRS
-131 LENFINKDFLGE
+131 LENFVNKDFLGE
-143 GKFILTE
+143 GKFVLTE
-150 TITAGYNVTVIK
+150 VVTAGYNLTVIK
-162 HPFYVKNTINLIRKL
+162 QPFYVKNTIDLIRRL
-177 QPDVK
+177 QPEVK

-190 RYISAMVREDVS
+190 RYISAMVREEVCG
-202 NVMKRDF
+202 VLEKDF
-209 PELELDLLTSTDI
+209 PELKLDLLTSIDI
-222 STEKLLDSLMDYS
+222 STEKLLDTLMGYS

-241 YNSWFLNKTQSGNHY
+241 YNSWFVGKKQSESHY
-256 LADNLQKIIYGFVD
+256 LSDNLQKIIYGFVD
-270 SPVFTLTEMDMET
+270 APVFTLTEMDMET

-291 ISAENFGKVT
+291 ISASTFGKVAV
-301 IQTIRQI
+301 QTIRQI
-308 LDGMPARDVER
+308 LDGVPARNVEGR
-319 KIGGKP
+319 IGGEPK
-325 RVYLNYHHLQ
+325 VYLNYHHLQ
-335 HHGVNPDSITGNVV
+335 HHGVDPNSITGDVV

-385 MRQRRLQRQ
+385 MCQRRQQRQ

-421 DEDGNVVDFIFC
+421 DEEGNVVDFIFR

-494 SFPSSEKNFMDVFF
+494 SFPSSEKNFVDVFF
-508 IDRTEEYLASLKMQ
+508 IDRTEEYLVSLKMK

-559 ITYVTYGHCKTKD
+559 ITYVTHGYCKTKD
-572 SRLMGEKEG
+572 SRMMTEKEG
-581 YMLVHPDDRDRM
+581 IMIVHQDDRVRM
-593 HSAYLDL
+593 HNAYLDL

-608 REEHRSLLW
+608 REEHRSLFW

-629 VTVGDRDGEGRP
+629 VTVGDRDGEGHP
-641 SLLVGGSLLIDERK
+641 TLLVGGSLLIDERK
-655 RMEEEL
+655 KMEEEL

-737 AGVFEFVYSKIN
+737 AGVFEFVYSKVN

-755 EVIQTAR
+755 EVIRAAR
-762 LRLKNDLVVVELVES
+762 LRLKNDSVVVEFVEC
-777 LPECVIYSD
+777 LPECVICSD
-786 ANRLMQV
+786 VNRLMQV
-793 MNNFITNAIKFTT
+793 MNNLITNAIKFTAK
-806 NGSIRVGYRLQEDE
+806 GSIRVGYRLREDE

-870 GQIGVVS
+870 GQIGVMS

-887 TLPKS
+887 TLSKS
-892 SWYKRINS
+892 SWQQAD

>member
-1 MIRRIAALFFFL
+1 MIRRVSALFFFL
-13 GVYILGFAENTRG
+13 GVYILGIAENTRG

-53 FSSPGMRVEAEELS
+53 LSSPGMRVEAEELS
-67 IPMMTKIE
+67 IPMMTRIE

-101 AWLVCQS
+101 AWLVCQP
-108 LFDGAWKDVPAV
+108 LFDGEWKDVPAV

-143 GKFILTE
+143 GKFVSTE
-150 TITAGYNVTVIK
+150 TITAGYNLTVIK
-162 HPFYVKNTINLIRKL
+162 HPFYVKNTINLIREL

-182 KIALISDD
+182 KIALISDN

-202 NVMKRDF
+202 NVLKKDF
-209 PELELDLLTSTDI
+209 PELELDLLTSIDM

-235 REVGII
+235 GEVGII

-270 SPVFTLTEMDMET
+270 SPVFTLTEMDIET

-325 RVYLNYHHLQ
+325 KVYLNYHHLQ

-349 FYQVPPNFYQLYKE
+349 FYQVPPNFYQLYRE
-363 YIIIGLAFIILL
+363 YVIISLAFIILL

-385 MRQRRLQRQ
+385 TRQKRLQRQ

-474 RITSFVFPEE
+474 RITSFVFPGKDSE
-484 NNKIR
+484 IR

-494 SFPSSEKNFMDVFF
+494 SFPSSEKDFMDVFF
-508 IDRTEEYLASLKMQ
+508 IDRTEEYLTSLKMK

-547 TWNLLNKEISYD
+547 TWDLLNKTISYD
-559 ITYVTYGHCKTKD
+559 ITYVTHELCETKN
-572 SRLMGEKEG
+572 SGMMTEKEG
-581 YMLVHPDDRDRM
+581 DMLVHPDDRGGL
-593 HSAYLDL
+593 HEAYYDL

-608 REEHRSLLW
+608 REEHRSLFW
-617 DGTDEYVWFESF
+617 DGTNEYVWFESF
-629 VTVGDRDGEGRP
+629 VTVGDRDGEGHP
-641 SLLVGGSLLIDERK
+641 TLLVGGSLLIDERK
-655 RMEEEL
+655 KMEEEL

-737 AGVFEFVYSKIN
+737 AGVFEFVYSKVN
-749 LNVLLM
+749 LNVLLI
-755 EVIQTAR
+755 EVIRAAR
-762 LRLKNDLVVVELVES
+762 LRLKNDSVVVEFVEC

-786 ANRLMQV
+786 VNRLMQV
-793 MNNFITNAIKFTT
+793 MNNLITNAIKFTT
-806 NGSIRVGYRLQEDE
+806 KGSIRVGYRLREDE
-820 SLYFYVSD
+820 ALYFYISD

-870 GQIGVVS
+870 GQIGVMS

-892 SWYKRINS
+892 SWQQVD

>member
-1 MIRRIAALFFFL
+1 MMRRITALFFFL
-13 GVYILGFAENTRG
+13 GVYVLGFAENTRG
-26 KEYILVLN
+26 REYILVLS
-34 SINFNETWANNL
+34 SINFNEAWANNL
-46 YQNIRDE
+46 YQNILDE
-53 FSSPGMRVEAEELS
+53 FSSPGFHVEAEELS
-67 IPMMTKIE
+67 IPMMTRIE

-86 RYSNPPKVAVFIGDP
+86 RYLKPPKVVVFIGDP
-101 AWLVCQS
+101 AWLVCQP
-108 LFDGAWKDVPAV
+108 LFDKEWKDIPTV

-131 LENFINKDFLGE
+131 LENFVNKDFLGE
-143 GKFILTE
+143 GKFVLTE
-150 TITAGYNVTVIK
+150 VATAGYNLTVIK
-162 HPFYVKNTINLIRKL
+162 QPFYVKNTIDLIRRL
-177 QPDVK
+177 QPEVK

-190 RYISAMVREDVS
+190 RYISAMVREEVCG
-202 NVMKRDF
+202 VLEKDF
-209 PELELDLLTSTDI
+209 PELKLDLLTSIDI
-222 STEKLLDSLMDYS
+222 STEKLLDTLMGYS

-241 YNSWFLNKTQSGNHY
+241 YNSWFVGKKQSESHY
-256 LADNLQKIIYGFVD
+256 LSDNLQKIIYGFVD
-270 SPVFTLTEMDMET
+270 APVFTLTEMDMET

-291 ISAENFGKVT
+291 ISASTFGKVAV
-301 IQTIRQI
+301 QTIPQI
-308 LDGMPARDVER
+308 LDGVPARNVEGR
-319 KIGGKP
+319 IGGEPK
-325 RVYLNYHHLQ
+325 VYLNYHHLQ
-335 HHGVNPDSITGNVV
+335 HHGVDPNSITGDVV

-385 MRQRRLQRQ
+385 MCQRRQQRQ

-421 DEDGNVVDFIFC
+421 DEEGNVVDFIFR

-508 IDRTEEYLASLKMQ
+508 IDRTEEYLVSLKMK
-522 EHQVSLEALNRRYE
+522 EHQTSLEALNRRYE

-547 TWNLLNKEISYD
+547 TWDLLSKTINYD
-559 ITYVTYGHCKTKD
+559 ITYVTHKLCKTKN
-572 SRLMGEKEG
+572 SRMMTERDGD
-581 YMLVHPDDRDRM
+581 MLVHPDDRAGMRE
-593 HSAYLDL
+593 AYYDL
-600 YYDRVNII
+600 YYDRATIV
-608 REEHRSLLW
+608 RKEHRSMFW
-617 DGTDEYVWFESF
+617 EGSNEYVWFESF
-629 VTVGDRDGEGRP
+629 VTVGDRDGEGHP
-641 SLLVGGSLLIDERK
+641 TLLVGGSLLIDERK
-655 RMEEEL
+655 KMEEEL

-737 AGVFEFVYSKIN
+737 AGVFEFVYSKVN

-755 EVIQTAR
+755 EVIRAAR
-762 LRLKNDLVVVELVES
+762 LRLKDDSVVVEFVEC
-777 LPECVIYSD
+777 LPECVICSD
-786 ANRLMQV
+786 VNRLMQV
-793 MNNFITNAIKFTT
+793 MNNLITNAIKFTAK
-806 NGSIRVGYRLQEDE
+806 GSIRVGYRLREDE

-870 GQIGVVS
+870 GQIGVMS

-892 SWYKRINS
+892 SWQQAD

>member
-1 MIRRIAALFFFL
+1 MMRRITALFFFL
-13 GVYILGFAENTRG
+13 GVYVLGFAENTRG
-26 KEYILVLN
+26 REYILVLS
-34 SINFNETWANNL
+34 SINFNEAWANNL
-46 YQNIRDE
+46 YQNILDE
-53 FSSPGMRVEAEELS
+53 FSSPGFHVEAEELS
-67 IPMMTKIE
+67 IPMMTRIE

-86 RYSNPPKVAVFIGDP
+86 RYLKPPKVVVFIGDP
-101 AWLVCQS
+101 AWLVCQP
-108 LFDGAWKDVPAV
+108 LFDKEWKDIPTV

-131 LENFINKDFLGE
+131 LENFVNKDFLGE
-143 GKFILTE
+143 GKFVLTE
-150 TITAGYNVTVIK
+150 VATAGYNLTVIK
-162 HPFYVKNTINLIRKL
+162 QPFYVKNTIDLIRRL
-177 QPDVK
+177 QPEVK

-190 RYISAMVREDVS
+190 RYISAMVREEVCG
-202 NVMKRDF
+202 VLEKDF
-209 PELELDLLTSTDI
+209 PELKLDLLTSIDI
-222 STEKLLDSLMDYS
+222 STEKLLDTLMGYS

-241 YNSWFLNKTQSGNHY
+241 YNSWFVGKKQSESHY
-256 LADNLQKIIYGFVD
+256 LSDNLQKIIYGFVD
-270 SPVFTLTEMDMET
+270 APVFTLTEMDMET

-291 ISAENFGKVT
+291 ISASTFGKVAV
-301 IQTIRQI
+301 QTIRQI
-308 LDGMPARDVER
+308 LDGVPARNVEGR
-319 KIGGKP
+319 IGGEPK
-325 RVYLNYHHLQ
+325 VYLNYHHLQ
-335 HHGVNPDSITGNVV
+335 HHGVDPNSITGDVV

-385 MRQRRLQRQ
+385 MCQRRQQRQ

-421 DEDGNVVDFIFC
+421 DEEGNVVDFIFR

-508 IDRTEEYLASLKMQ
+508 IDRTEEYLVSLKMK
-522 EHQVSLEALNRRYE
+522 EHQTSLEALNRRYE

-547 TWNLLNKEISYD
+547 TWDLLSKTINYD
-559 ITYVTYGHCKTKD
+559 ITYVTHKLCKTKN
-572 SRLMGEKEG
+572 SRMMTERDGD
-581 YMLVHPDDRDRM
+581 MLVHPDDRAGMRET
-593 HSAYLDL
+593 YYDL
-600 YYDRVNII
+600 YYDRATIV
-608 REEHRSLLW
+608 RKEHRSMFW
-617 DGTDEYVWFESF
+617 EGSNEYVWFESF
-629 VTVGDRDGEGRP
+629 VTVGDRDGEGHP
-641 SLLVGGSLLIDERK
+641 TLLVGGSLLIDERK
-655 RMEEEL
+655 KMEEEL

-737 AGVFEFVYSKIN
+737 AGVFEFVYSKVN

-755 EVIQTAR
+755 EVIRAAR
-762 LRLKNDLVVVELVES
+762 LRLKDDSVVVEFVEC
-777 LPECVIYSD
+777 LPECVICSD
-786 ANRLMQV
+786 VNRLMQV
-793 MNNFITNAIKFTT
+793 MNNLITNAIKFTAK
-806 NGSIRVGYRLQEDE
+806 GSIRVGYRLREDE

-870 GQIGVVS
+870 GQIGVMS

-887 TLPKS
+887 TLSKS
-892 SWYKRINS
+892 SWQQAD

>member
-1 MIRRIAALFFFL
+1 MMRRITALFFFL
-13 GVYILGFAENTRG
+13 GVYVLGFAENTRG
-26 KEYILVLN
+26 REYILVLS
-34 SINFNETWANNL
+34 SINFNEAWANNL
-46 YQNIRDE
+46 YQNILDE
-53 FSSPGMRVEAEELS
+53 FSSPGFHVEAEELS
-67 IPMMTKIE
+67 IPMMTRIE

-86 RYSNPPKVAVFIGDP
+86 RYLKPPKVVVFIGDP
-101 AWLVCQS
+101 AWLVCQP
-108 LFDGAWKDVPAV
+108 LFDKEWKDIPTV

-131 LENFINKDFLGE
+131 LENFVNKDFLGE
-143 GKFILTE
+143 GKFVLTE
-150 TITAGYNVTVIK
+150 VATAGYNLTVIK
-162 HPFYVKNTINLIRKL
+162 QPFYVKNTIDLIRRL
-177 QPDVK
+177 QPEVK

-190 RYISAMVREDVS
+190 RYISAMVREEVCG
-202 NVMKRDF
+202 VLEKDF
-209 PELELDLLTSTDI
+209 PELKLDLLTSIDI
-222 STEKLLDSLMDYS
+222 STEKLLDTLMGYS

-241 YNSWFLNKTQSGNHY
+241 YNSWFVGKKQSESHY
-256 LADNLQKIIYGFVD
+256 LSDNLQKIIYGFVD
-270 SPVFTLTEMDMET
+270 APVFTLTEMDMET

-291 ISAENFGKVT
+291 ISASTFGKVAVQT
-301 IQTIRQI
+301 IQQI
-308 LDGMPARDVER
+308 LDGVPARNVEGR
-319 KIGGKP
+319 IGGEPK
-325 RVYLNYHHLQ
+325 VYLNYHHLQ
-335 HHGVNPDSITGNVV
+335 HHGVDPNSITGDVV

-385 MRQRRLQRQ
+385 MCQRRQQRQ

-421 DEDGNVVDFIFC
+421 DEEGNVVDFIFR

-508 IDRTEEYLASLKMQ
+508 IDRTEEYLVSLKMK

-559 ITYVTYGHCKTKD
+559 ITYVTHGYCKTKD
-572 SRLMGEKEG
+572 SRMMTEKEG
-581 YMLVHPDDRDRM
+581 IMIVHQDDRVRM
-593 HSAYLDL
+593 HNAYLDL

-608 REEHRSLLW
+608 REEHRSLFW

-629 VTVGDRDGEGRP
+629 VTVGDRDGEGHP
-641 SLLVGGSLLIDERK
+641 TLLVGGSLLIDERK
-655 RMEEEL
+655 KMEEEL
-661 LKAKEAA
+661 
-668 EISNHLK
+668 
-675 SAFLANM
+675 
-682 SHEIRTPLNAIVGF
+682 
-696 SNVLAYTEDENERQE
+696 
-711 YIKIIENNNTLLLQ
+711 
-725 LIGDILDLSKIE
+725 
-737 AGVFEFVYSKIN
+737 
-749 LNVLLM
+749 
-755 EVIQTAR
+755 
-762 LRLKNDLVVVELVES
+762 
-777 LPECVIYSD
+777 
-786 ANRLMQV
+786 
-793 MNNFITNAIKFTT
+793 
-806 NGSIRVGYRLQEDE
+806 
-820 SLYFYVSD
+820 
-828 TGCGIPA
+828 
-835 DKLKEVFG
+835 
-843 RFVKLNSFQQGTGLG
+843 
-858 LSICES
+858 
-864 IVTRLG
+864 
-870 GQIGVVS
+870 
-877 EVGQGSTFWF
+877 
-887 TLPKS
+887 
-892 SWYKRINS
+892 

>member
-1 MIRRIAALFFFL
+1 MMRRITALFFFL
-13 GVYILGFAENTRG
+13 GVYVLGFAENTRG
-26 KEYILVLN
+26 REYILVLS
-34 SINFNETWANNL
+34 SINFNEAWANNL
-46 YQNIRDE
+46 YQNILDE
-53 FSSPGMRVEAEELS
+53 FSSPGFHVEAEELS
-67 IPMMTKIE
+67 IPMMTRIE

-86 RYSNPPKVAVFIGDP
+86 RYLKPPKVVVFIGDP
-101 AWLVCQS
+101 AWLVCQP
-108 LFDGAWKDVPAV
+108 LFDKEWKDIPTV

-131 LENFINKDFLGE
+131 LENFVNKDFLGE
-143 GKFILTE
+143 GKFVLTE
-150 TITAGYNVTVIK
+150 VATAGYNLTVIK
-162 HPFYVKNTINLIRKL
+162 QPFYVKNTIDLIRRL
-177 QPDVK
+177 QPEVK

-190 RYISAMVREDVS
+190 RYISAMVREEVCG
-202 NVMKRDF
+202 VLEKDF
-209 PELELDLLTSTDI
+209 PELKLDLLTSIDI
-222 STEKLLDSLMDYS
+222 STEKLLDTLMGYS

-241 YNSWFLNKTQSGNHY
+241 YNSWFVGKKQSESHY
-256 LADNLQKIIYGFVD
+256 LSDNLQKIIYGFVD
-270 SPVFTLTEMDMET
+270 APVFTLTEMDMET

-291 ISAENFGKVT
+291 ISASTFGKVAV
-301 IQTIRQI
+301 QTIRQI
-308 LDGMPARDVER
+308 LDGVPARNVEGR
-319 KIGGKP
+319 IGGEPK
-325 RVYLNYHHLQ
+325 VYLNYHHLQ
-335 HHGVNPDSITGNVV
+335 HHGVDPNSITGDVV

-385 MRQRRLQRQ
+385 MCQRRQQRQ

-421 DEDGNVVDFIFC
+421 DEEGNVVDFIFR

-440 EVFHC
+440 GVFHC

-508 IDRTEEYLASLKMQ
+508 IDRTEEYLVSLKMK
-522 EHQVSLEALNRRYE
+522 EHQTSLEALNRRYE

-559 ITYVTYGHCKTKD
+559 ITYVTHGYCKTKD
-572 SRLMGEKEG
+572 SRMMTEKEG
-581 YMLVHPDDRDRM
+581 IMIVHQDDRVRM
-593 HSAYLDL
+593 HNAYLDL
-600 YYDRVNII
+600 YYDRINII
-608 REEHRSLLW
+608 REEHRSLFW

-629 VTVGDRDGEGRP
+629 VTVGDRDGEGHP
-641 SLLVGGSLLIDERK
+641 TLLVGGSLLIDERK
-655 RMEEEL
+655 KMEEEL

-737 AGVFEFVYSKIN
+737 AGVFEFVYSKVN

-755 EVIQTAR
+755 EIIRVAR
-762 LRLKNDLVVVELVES
+762 LRLKDNSVAVEFVEC

-786 ANRLMQV
+786 VNRLMQV
-793 MNNFITNAIKFTT
+793 MNNLITNAIKFTT
-806 NGSIRVGYRLQEDE
+806 KGSIRVGYRLREDE

-870 GQIGVVS
+870 GQIGVMS

-887 TLPKS
+887 TLSKS
-892 SWYKRINS
+892 SWQQAD

>member
-13 GVYILGFAENTRG
+13 GVYILGIAENTRG

-143 GKFILTE
+143 GKFISTE
-150 TITAGYNVTVIK
+150 TITAGYNLTVIK

-190 RYISAMVREDVS
+190 RYISAMVREDVK
-202 NVMKRDF
+202 NVLKRDF
-209 PELELDLLTSTDI
+209 PELELDLLTSIDM

-270 SPVFTLTEMDMET
+270 SPVFTLTEMDIET

-301 IQTIRQI
+301 IQTIQQI

-484 NNKIR
+484 TNKIR

-494 SFPSSEKNFMDVFF
+494 SFPSSEKDFMDVFF

-559 ITYVTYGHCKTKD
+559 ITYVTHGHCNTKD
-572 SRLMGEKEG
+572 SRKMTEKEG
-581 YMLVHPDDRDRM
+581 IMIVHLDDRVRM
-593 HSAYLDL
+593 HNAYLDL

-608 REEHRSLLW
+608 REEHRSLFW

-629 VTVGDRDGEGRP
+629 VTVGDRDGEGHP
-641 SLLVGGSLLIDERK
+641 TLLVGGSLLIDERK
-655 RMEEEL
+655 KMEEEL

-737 AGVFEFVYSKIN
+737 AGVFEFVYSKVN

-755 EVIQTAR
+755 EVIRAAR
-762 LRLKNDLVVVELVES
+762 LRLKDDSVVVEFVEC
-777 LPECVIYSD
+777 LPECVICSD
-786 ANRLMQV
+786 VNRLMQV
-793 MNNFITNAIKFTT
+793 MNNLITNAIKFTT
-806 NGSIRVGYRLQEDE
+806 KGSIRVGYRLREDE

-870 GQIGVVS
+870 GQIGVMS

-892 SWYKRINS
+892 SWQQAD

>member
-13 GVYILGFAENTRG
+13 GVYILGIAENTRG

-143 GKFILTE
+143 GKFISTE
-150 TITAGYNVTVIK
+150 TITAGYNLTVIK

-190 RYISAMVREDVS
+190 RYISAMVREDVK
-202 NVMKRDF
+202 NVLKRDF
-209 PELELDLLTSTDI
+209 PELELDLLTSIDM

-270 SPVFTLTEMDMET
+270 SPVFTLTEMDIET

-301 IQTIRQI
+301 IQTIQQI

-349 FYQVPPNFYQLYKE
+349 FYQIPPNFYQLYKE
-363 YIIIGLAFIILL
+363 YIIIGLAFVILL

-484 NNKIR
+484 TNKIR

-494 SFPSSEKNFMDVFF
+494 SFPSSEKDFMDVFF

-559 ITYVTYGHCKTKD
+559 ITYVTHGHCNTKD
-572 SRLMGEKEG
+572 SRKMTEKEG
-581 YMLVHPDDRDRM
+581 IMIVHLDDRVRM
-593 HSAYLDL
+593 HNAYLDL

-608 REEHRSLLW
+608 REEHRSLFW

-629 VTVGDRDGEGRP
+629 VTVGDRDGEGHP
-641 SLLVGGSLLIDERK
+641 TLLVGGSLLIHERK
-655 RMEEEL
+655 KMEEEL

-737 AGVFEFVYSKIN
+737 AGVFEFVYSKVN

-755 EVIQTAR
+755 EVIRAAR
-762 LRLKNDLVVVELVES
+762 LRLKNDSVVVEFVEC
-777 LPECVIYSD
+777 LPECVICSD
-786 ANRLMQV
+786 VNRLMQV
-793 MNNFITNAIKFTT
+793 MNNLITNAIKFTT
-806 NGSIRVGYRLQEDE
+806 KGSIRVGYRLREDE

-870 GQIGVVS
+870 GQIGVIS

-892 SWYKRINS
+892 SWQQAD

>member
-1 MIRRIAALFFFL
+1 MMRRITALFFFL
-13 GVYILGFAENTRG
+13 GVYVLGFAENTRG
-26 KEYILVLN
+26 REYILVLS
-34 SINFNETWANNL
+34 SINFNEAWANNL
-46 YQNIRDE
+46 YQNILDE
-53 FSSPGMRVEAEELS
+53 FSSPGFHVEAEELS
-67 IPMMTKIE
+67 IPMMTRIE

-86 RYSNPPKVAVFIGDP
+86 RYLKPPKVVVFIGDP
-101 AWLVCQS
+101 AWLVCQP
-108 LFDGAWKDVPAV
+108 LFDKEWKDIPTV

-131 LENFINKDFLGE
+131 LENFVNKDFLGE
-143 GKFILTE
+143 GKFVLTE
-150 TITAGYNVTVIK
+150 VATAGYNLTVIK
-162 HPFYVKNTINLIRKL
+162 QPFYVKNTIDLIRRL
-177 QPDVK
+177 QPEVK

-190 RYISAMVREDVS
+190 RYISAMVREEVCG
-202 NVMKRDF
+202 VLEKDF
-209 PELELDLLTSTDI
+209 PELKLDLLTSIDI
-222 STEKLLDSLMDYS
+222 STEKLLDTLMGYS

-241 YNSWFLNKTQSGNHY
+241 YNSWFVGKKQSESHY
-256 LADNLQKIIYGFVD
+256 LSDNLQKIIYGFVD
-270 SPVFTLTEMDMET
+270 APVFTLTEMDMET

-291 ISAENFGKVT
+291 ISASTFGKVAV
-301 IQTIRQI
+301 QTIRQI
-308 LDGMPARDVER
+308 LDGVPARNVEGR
-319 KIGGKP
+319 IGGEPK
-325 RVYLNYHHLQ
+325 VYLNYHHLQ
-335 HHGVNPDSITGNVV
+335 HHGVDPNSITGDVV

-385 MRQRRLQRQ
+385 MCQRRQQRQ

-421 DEDGNVVDFIFC
+421 DEEGNVVDFIFR

-494 SFPSSEKNFMDVFF
+494 SFPSSEKNFVDVFF
-508 IDRTEEYLASLKMQ
+508 IDRTEEYLVSLKMK

-559 ITYVTYGHCKTKD
+559 ITYVTHGYCKTKD
-572 SRLMGEKEG
+572 SRMMTEKEG
-581 YMLVHPDDRDRM
+581 IMIVHQDDRVRM
-593 HSAYLDL
+593 HNAYLDL

-608 REEHRSLLW
+608 REEHRSLFW

-629 VTVGDRDGEGRP
+629 VTVGDRDGEGHP
-641 SLLVGGSLLIDERK
+641 TLLVGGSLLIDERK
-655 RMEEEL
+655 KMEEEL

-682 SHEIRTPLNAIVGF
+682 SHAIRTPLNAIVGF

-737 AGVFEFVYSKIN
+737 AGVFEFVYSKVN

-755 EVIQTAR
+755 EVIRAAR
-762 LRLKNDLVVVELVES
+762 LRLKDDSVVVEFVEC
-777 LPECVIYSD
+777 LPECVICSD
-786 ANRLMQV
+786 VNRLMQV
-793 MNNFITNAIKFTT
+793 MNNLITNAIKFTAK
-806 NGSIRVGYRLQEDE
+806 GSIRVGYRLREDE

-870 GQIGVVS
+870 GQIGVMS

-887 TLPKS
+887 TLSKS
-892 SWYKRINS
+892 SWQQAD

>member
-1 MIRRIAALFFFL
+1 M
-13 GVYILGFAENTRG
+13 GVYVLGFAENTRG
-26 KEYILVLN
+26 REYILVLS
-34 SINFNETWANNL
+34 SINFNEAWANNL
-46 YQNIRDE
+46 YQNILDE
-53 FSSPGMRVEAEELS
+53 FSSPGFHVEAEELS
-67 IPMMTKIE
+67 IPMMTRIE

-86 RYSNPPKVAVFIGDP
+86 RYLKPPKVVVFIGDP
-101 AWLVCQS
+101 AWLVCQP
-108 LFDGAWKDVPAV
+108 LFDKEWKDIPTV

-131 LENFINKDFLGE
+131 LENFVNKDFLGE
-143 GKFILTE
+143 GKFVLTE
-150 TITAGYNVTVIK
+150 VATAGYNLTVIK
-162 HPFYVKNTINLIRKL
+162 QPFYVKNTIDLIRRL
-177 QPDVK
+177 QPEVK

-190 RYISAMVREDVS
+190 RYISAMVREEVCG
-202 NVMKRDF
+202 VLEKDF
-209 PELELDLLTSTDI
+209 PELKLDLLTSIDI
-222 STEKLLDSLMDYS
+222 STEKLLDTLMGYS

-241 YNSWFLNKTQSGNHY
+241 YNSWFVGKKQSESHY
-256 LADNLQKIIYGFVD
+256 LSDNLQKIIYGFVD
-270 SPVFTLTEMDMET
+270 APVFTLTEMDMET

-291 ISAENFGKVT
+291 ISASTFGKVAV
-301 IQTIRQI
+301 QTIRQI
-308 LDGMPARDVER
+308 LDGVPARNVEGR
-319 KIGGKP
+319 IGGEPK
-325 RVYLNYHHLQ
+325 VYLNYHHLQ
-335 HHGVNPDSITGNVV
+335 HHGVDPNSITGDVV

-445 TRDRVVGK
+445 TRNRVVGK

-508 IDRTEEYLASLKMQ
+508 IDRTEEYLVSLKMK

-559 ITYVTYGHCKTKD
+559 ITYVTHGYCKTKD
-572 SRLMGEKEG
+572 SRMMTEKEG
-581 YMLVHPDDRDRM
+581 IMIVHQDDRVRM
-593 HSAYLDL
+593 HNAYLDL

-608 REEHRSLLW
+608 REEHRSLFW

-629 VTVGDRDGEGRP
+629 VTVGDRDGEGHP
-641 SLLVGGSLLIDERK
+641 TLLVGGSLLIDERK
-655 RMEEEL
+655 KMEEEL

-737 AGVFEFVYSKIN
+737 AGVFEFVYSKVN

-755 EVIQTAR
+755 EIIRVAR
-762 LRLKNDLVVVELVES
+762 LRLKDNSVAVEFVEC

-786 ANRLMQV
+786 VNRLMQV
-793 MNNFITNAIKFTT
+793 MNNLITNAIKFTT
-806 NGSIRVGYRLQEDE
+806 KGSIRVGYRLREDE

-870 GQIGVVS
+870 GQIGVIS

-887 TLPKS
+887 TLPKF
-892 SWYKRINS
+892 SWQQAD

>member
-1 MIRRIAALFFFL
+1 MMRRITALFFFL
-13 GVYILGFAENTRG
+13 GVYVLGFAENTRG
-26 KEYILVLN
+26 REYILVLS
-34 SINFNETWANNL
+34 SINFNEAWANNL
-46 YQNIRDE
+46 YQNILDE
-53 FSSPGMRVEAEELS
+53 FSSPGFHVEAEELS
-67 IPMMTKIE
+67 IPMMTRIE

-86 RYSNPPKVAVFIGDP
+86 RYLKPPKVVVFIGDP
-101 AWLVCQS
+101 AWLVCQP
-108 LFDGAWKDVPAV
+108 LFDKEWKDIPTV

-131 LENFINKDFLGE
+131 LENFVNKDFLGE
-143 GKFILTE
+143 GKFVLTE
-150 TITAGYNVTVIK
+150 VATAGYNLTVIK
-162 HPFYVKNTINLIRKL
+162 QPFYVKNTIDLIRRL
-177 QPDVK
+177 QPEVK

-190 RYISAMVREDVS
+190 RYISAMVREEVCG
-202 NVMKRDF
+202 VLEKDF
-209 PELELDLLTSTDI
+209 PELKLDLLTSIDI
-222 STEKLLDSLMDYS
+222 STEKLLDTLMGYS

-241 YNSWFLNKTQSGNHY
+241 YNSWFVGKKQSESHY
-256 LADNLQKIIYGFVD
+256 LSDNLQKIIYGFVD
-270 SPVFTLTEMDMET
+270 APVFTLTEMDMET

-291 ISAENFGKVT
+291 ISASTFGKVAV
-301 IQTIRQI
+301 QTIRQI
-308 LDGMPARDVER
+308 LDGVPARNVEGR
-319 KIGGKP
+319 IGGEPK
-325 RVYLNYHHLQ
+325 VYLNYHHLQ
-335 HHGVNPDSITGNVV
+335 HHGVDPNSITGDVV
-349 FYQVPPNFYQLYKE
+349 FYQVPPNFYKLYKE

-385 MRQRRLQRQ
+385 MCQRRQQRQ

-421 DEDGNVVDFIFC
+421 DEEGNVVDFIFR

-494 SFPSSEKNFMDVFF
+494 SFPSSEKNFVDVFF
-508 IDRTEEYLASLKMQ
+508 IDRTEEYLVSLKMK

-559 ITYVTYGHCKTKD
+559 ITYVTHGYCKTKD
-572 SRLMGEKEG
+572 SRMMTEKEG
-581 YMLVHPDDRDRM
+581 IMIVHQDDRVRM
-593 HSAYLDL
+593 HNAYLDL

-608 REEHRSLLW
+608 REEHRSLFW

-629 VTVGDRDGEGRP
+629 VTVGDRDGEGHP
-641 SLLVGGSLLIDERK
+641 TLLVGGSLLIDERK
-655 RMEEEL
+655 KMEEEL

-737 AGVFEFVYSKIN
+737 AGVFEFVYSKVN

-755 EVIQTAR
+755 EVIRAAR
-762 LRLKNDLVVVELVES
+762 LRLKDDSVVVEFVEC
-777 LPECVIYSD
+777 LPECVICSD
-786 ANRLMQV
+786 VNRLMQV
-793 MNNFITNAIKFTT
+793 MNNLITNAIKFTAK
-806 NGSIRVGYRLQEDE
+806 GSIRVGYRLREDE

-870 GQIGVVS
+870 GQIGVMS

-887 TLPKS
+887 TLSKS
-892 SWYKRINS
+892 SWQQAD

>member
-1 MIRRIAALFFFL
+1 MMRRITALFFFL
-13 GVYILGFAENTRG
+13 GVYVLGFAENTRG
-26 KEYILVLN
+26 REYILVLS
-34 SINFNETWANNL
+34 SINFNEAWANNL
-46 YQNIRDE
+46 YQNILDE
-53 FSSPGMRVEAEELS
+53 FSSPGFHVEAEELS
-67 IPMMTKIE
+67 IPMMTRIE

-86 RYSNPPKVAVFIGDP
+86 RYLKPPKVVVFIGDP
-101 AWLVCQS
+101 AWLVCQP
-108 LFDGAWKDVPAV
+108 LFDKEWKDIPTV

-131 LENFINKDFLGE
+131 LENFVNKDFLGE
-143 GKFILTE
+143 GKFVLTE
-150 TITAGYNVTVIK
+150 VATAGYNLTVIK
-162 HPFYVKNTINLIRKL
+162 QPFYVKNTIDLIRRL
-177 QPDVK
+177 QPEVK

-190 RYISAMVREDVS
+190 RYISAMVREEVCG
-202 NVMKRDF
+202 VLEKDF
-209 PELELDLLTSTDI
+209 PELKLDLLTSIDI
-222 STEKLLDSLMDYS
+222 STEKLLDTLMGYS

-241 YNSWFLNKTQSGNHY
+241 YNSWFVGKKQSESHY
-256 LADNLQKIIYGFVD
+256 LSDNLQKIIYGFVD
-270 SPVFTLTEMDMET
+270 APVFTLTEMDMET

-291 ISAENFGKVT
+291 ISASTFGKVAV
-301 IQTIRQI
+301 QTIRQI
-308 LDGMPARDVER
+308 LDGVPARNVEGR
-319 KIGGKP
+319 IGGEPK
-325 RVYLNYHHLQ
+325 VYLNYHHLQ
-335 HHGVNPDSITGNVV
+335 HHGVDPNSITGDVV

-445 TRDRVVGK
+445 TRNRVVGK

-508 IDRTEEYLASLKMQ
+508 IDRTEEYLVSLKMK

-559 ITYVTYGHCKTKD
+559 ITYVTHGYCKTKD
-572 SRLMGEKEG
+572 SRMMTEKEG
-581 YMLVHPDDRDRM
+581 IMIVHQDDRVRM
-593 HSAYLDL
+593 HNAYLDL

-608 REEHRSLLW
+608 REEHRSLFW

-629 VTVGDRDGEGRP
+629 VTVGDRDGEGHP
-641 SLLVGGSLLIDERK
+641 TLLVGGSLLIDERK
-655 RMEEEL
+655 KMEEEL

-696 SNVLAYTEDENERQE
+696 SNVLAYTEDKNERQE

-737 AGVFEFVYSKIN
+737 AGVFEFVYSKVN

-755 EVIQTAR
+755 EVIRAAR
-762 LRLKNDLVVVELVES
+762 LRLKDDSVVVEFVEC
-777 LPECVIYSD
+777 LPECVICSD
-786 ANRLMQV
+786 VNRLMQV
-793 MNNFITNAIKFTT
+793 MNNLITNAIKFTAK
-806 NGSIRVGYRLQEDE
+806 GSIRVGYRLREDE

-870 GQIGVVS
+870 GQIGVIS

-887 TLPKS
+887 TLPKF
-892 SWYKRINS
+892 SWQQAD

>member
-1 MIRRIAALFFFL
+1 MMRRITALFFFL
-13 GVYILGFAENTRG
+13 GVYVLGFAENTRG
-26 KEYILVLN
+26 REYILVLS
-34 SINFNETWANNL
+34 SINFNEAWANNL
-46 YQNIRDE
+46 YQNILDE
-53 FSSPGMRVEAEELS
+53 FSSPGFHVEAEELS
-67 IPMMTKIE
+67 IPMMTRIE

-86 RYSNPPKVAVFIGDP
+86 RYLKPPKVVVFIGDP
-101 AWLVCQS
+101 AWLVCQP
-108 LFDGAWKDVPAV
+108 LFDKEWKDIPTV

-131 LENFINKDFLGE
+131 LENFVNKDFLGE
-143 GKFILTE
+143 GKFVLTE
-150 TITAGYNVTVIK
+150 VATAGYNLTVIK
-162 HPFYVKNTINLIRKL
+162 QPFYVKNTIDLIRRL
-177 QPDVK
+177 QPEVK

-190 RYISAMVREDVS
+190 RYISAMVREEVCG
-202 NVMKRDF
+202 VLEKDF
-209 PELELDLLTSTDI
+209 PELKLDLLTSIDI
-222 STEKLLDSLMDYS
+222 STEKLLDTLMGYS

-241 YNSWFLNKTQSGNHY
+241 YNSWFVGKKQSESHY
-256 LADNLQKIIYGFVD
+256 LSDNLQKIIYGFVD
-270 SPVFTLTEMDMET
+270 APVFTLTEMDMET

-291 ISAENFGKVT
+291 ISASTFGKVAV
-301 IQTIRQI
+301 QTIRQI
-308 LDGMPARDVER
+308 LDGVPARNVEGR
-319 KIGGKP
+319 IGGEPK
-325 RVYLNYHHLQ
+325 VYLNYHHLQ
-335 HHGVNPDSITGNVV
+335 HHGVDPNSITGDVV

-385 MRQRRLQRQ
+385 MCQRRQQRQ

-421 DEDGNVVDFIFC
+421 DEEGNVVDFIFR

-494 SFPSSEKNFMDVFF
+494 SFPSSEKNFVDVFF
-508 IDRTEEYLASLKMQ
+508 IDRTEEYLVSLKMK

-559 ITYVTYGHCKTKD
+559 ITYVTHGYCKTKD
-572 SRLMGEKEG
+572 SRMMTEKEG
-581 YMLVHPDDRDRM
+581 IMIVHQDDRVRM
-593 HSAYLDL
+593 YNAYLDL

-608 REEHRSLLW
+608 REEHRSLFW

-629 VTVGDRDGEGRP
+629 VTVGDRDGEGHP
-641 SLLVGGSLLIDERK
+641 TLLVGGSLLIDERK
-655 RMEEEL
+655 KMEEEL

-737 AGVFEFVYSKIN
+737 AGVFEFVYSKVN

-755 EVIQTAR
+755 EVIRAAR
-762 LRLKNDLVVVELVES
+762 LRLKDDSVVVEFVEC
-777 LPECVIYSD
+777 LPECVICSD
-786 ANRLMQV
+786 VNRLMQV
-793 MNNFITNAIKFTT
+793 MNNLITNAIKFTAK
-806 NGSIRVGYRLQEDE
+806 GSIRVGYRLREDE

-870 GQIGVVS
+870 GQIGVMS

-892 SWYKRINS
+892 SWQQAD

>member
-1 MIRRIAALFFFL
+1 MMRRITALFFFL
-13 GVYILGFAENTRG
+13 GVYVLGFAENTRG
-26 KEYILVLN
+26 REYILVLS
-34 SINFNETWANNL
+34 SINFNEAWANNL
-46 YQNIRDE
+46 YQNILDE
-53 FSSPGMRVEAEELS
+53 FSSPGFHVEAEELS
-67 IPMMTKIE
+67 IPMMTRIE

-86 RYSNPPKVAVFIGDP
+86 RYLKPPKVVVFIGDP
-101 AWLVCQS
+101 AWLVCQP
-108 LFDGAWKDVPAV
+108 LFDKEWKDIPTV

-131 LENFINKDFLGE
+131 LENFVNKDFLGE
-143 GKFILTE
+143 GKFVLTE
-150 TITAGYNVTVIK
+150 VATAGYNLTVIK
-162 HPFYVKNTINLIRKL
+162 QPFYVKNTIDLIRRL
-177 QPDVK
+177 QPEVK

-190 RYISAMVREDVS
+190 RYISAMVREEVCG
-202 NVMKRDF
+202 VLEKDF
-209 PELELDLLTSTDI
+209 PELKLDLLTSIDI
-222 STEKLLDSLMDYS
+222 STEKLLDTLMGYS

-241 YNSWFLNKTQSGNHY
+241 YNSWFVGKKQSESHY
-256 LADNLQKIIYGFVD
+256 LSDNLQKIIYGFVD
-270 SPVFTLTEMDMET
+270 APVFTLTEMDMET

-291 ISAENFGKVT
+291 ISASTFGKVAV
-301 IQTIRQI
+301 QTIRQI
-308 LDGMPARDVER
+308 LDGVPARNVEGR
-319 KIGGKP
+319 IGGEPK
-325 RVYLNYHHLQ
+325 VYLNYHHLQ
-335 HHGVNPDSITGNVV
+335 HHGVDPNSITGDVV

-385 MRQRRLQRQ
+385 MCQRRQQRQ

-421 DEDGNVVDFIFC
+421 DEEGNVVDFIFR

-508 IDRTEEYLASLKMQ
+508 IDRTEEYLVSLKMK
-522 EHQVSLEALNRRYE
+522 EHQTSLEALNRRYE

-547 TWNLLNKEISYD
+547 TWDLLSKTINYD
-559 ITYVTYGHCKTKD
+559 ITYVTHKLCKTKN
-572 SRLMGEKEG
+572 SRMMTERDGD
-581 YMLVHPDDRDRM
+581 MHVHPDDRAGMRET
-593 HSAYLDL
+593 YYDL
-600 YYDRVNII
+600 YYDRATIV
-608 REEHRSLLW
+608 RKEHRSMFW
-617 DGTDEYVWFESF
+617 EGSNEYVWFESF
-629 VTVGDRDGEGRP
+629 VTVGDRDGEGHP
-641 SLLVGGSLLIDERK
+641 TLLVGGSLLIDERK
-655 RMEEEL
+655 KMEEEL

-737 AGVFEFVYSKIN
+737 AGVFEFVYSKVN

-755 EVIQTAR
+755 EVIRAAR
-762 LRLKNDLVVVELVES
+762 LRLKDDSVVVEFVEC
-777 LPECVIYSD
+777 LPECVICSD
-786 ANRLMQV
+786 VNRLMQV
-793 MNNFITNAIKFTT
+793 MNNLITNAIKFTAK
-806 NGSIRVGYRLQEDE
+806 GSIRVGYRLREDE

-870 GQIGVVS
+870 GQIGVMS

-887 TLPKS
+887 TLSKS
-892 SWYKRINS
+892 SWQQAD

>member
-13 GVYILGFAENTRG
+13 GVYILGIAENTRG

-143 GKFILTE
+143 GKFISTE
-150 TITAGYNVTVIK
+150 TITAGYNLTVIK

-190 RYISAMVREDVS
+190 RYISAMVREDVK
-202 NVMKRDF
+202 NVLKRDF
-209 PELELDLLTSTDI
+209 PELELDLLTSIDM

-235 REVGII
+235 RDVGII

-270 SPVFTLTEMDMET
+270 SPVFTLTEMDIET

-301 IQTIRQI
+301 IQTIQQI

-349 FYQVPPNFYQLYKE
+349 FYQIPPNFYQLYKE
-363 YIIIGLAFIILL
+363 YIIIGLAFVILL

-484 NNKIR
+484 TNKIR

-494 SFPSSEKNFMDVFF
+494 SFPSSEKDFMDVFF

-559 ITYVTYGHCKTKD
+559 ITYVTHGHCNTKD
-572 SRLMGEKEG
+572 SRKMTEKEG
-581 YMLVHPDDRDRM
+581 IMIVHLDDRVRM
-593 HSAYLDL
+593 HNAYLDL

-608 REEHRSLLW
+608 REEHRSLFW

-629 VTVGDRDGEGRP
+629 VTVGDRDGEGHP
-641 SLLVGGSLLIDERK
+641 TLLVGGSLLIDERK
-655 RMEEEL
+655 KMEEEL

-737 AGVFEFVYSKIN
+737 AGVFEFVYSKVN

-755 EVIQTAR
+755 EVIRAAR
-762 LRLKNDLVVVELVES
+762 LRLKNDSVVVEFVEC
-777 LPECVIYSD
+777 LPECVICSD
-786 ANRLMQV
+786 VNRLMQV
-793 MNNFITNAIKFTT
+793 MNNLITNAIKFTT
-806 NGSIRVGYRLQEDE
+806 KGSIRVGYRLREDE

-828 TGCGIPA
+828 TGGGIPA

-870 GQIGVVS
+870 GQIGVIS

-892 SWYKRINS
+892 SWQQAD

>member
-1 MIRRIAALFFFL
+1 MMRRITALFFFL
-13 GVYILGFAENTRG
+13 GVYVLGFAENTRG
-26 KEYILVLN
+26 REYILVLS
-34 SINFNETWANNL
+34 SINFNEAWANNL
-46 YQNIRDE
+46 YQNILDE
-53 FSSPGMRVEAEELS
+53 FSSPGFHVEAEELS
-67 IPMMTKIE
+67 IPMMTRIE

-86 RYSNPPKVAVFIGDP
+86 RYLKPPKVVVFIGDP
-101 AWLVCQS
+101 AWLVCQP
-108 LFDGAWKDVPAV
+108 LFDKEWKDIPTV

-131 LENFINKDFLGE
+131 LENFVNKDFLGE
-143 GKFILTE
+143 GKFVLTE
-150 TITAGYNVTVIK
+150 VATAGYNLTVIK
-162 HPFYVKNTINLIRKL
+162 QPFYVKNTIDLIRRL
-177 QPDVK
+177 QPEVK

-190 RYISAMVREDVS
+190 RYISAMVREEVCG
-202 NVMKRDF
+202 VLEKDF
-209 PELELDLLTSTDI
+209 PELKLDLLTSIDI
-222 STEKLLDSLMDYS
+222 STEKLLDTLMGYS

-241 YNSWFLNKTQSGNHY
+241 YNSWFVGKKQSESHY
-256 LADNLQKIIYGFVD
+256 LSDNLQKIIYGFVD
-270 SPVFTLTEMDMET
+270 APVFTLTEMDMET

-291 ISAENFGKVT
+291 ISASTFGKVAVQT
-301 IQTIRQI
+301 IQQI
-308 LDGMPARDVER
+308 LDGVPARNVEGR
-319 KIGGKP
+319 IGGEPK
-325 RVYLNYHHLQ
+325 VYLNYHHLQ
-335 HHGVNPDSITGNVV
+335 HHGVDPNSITGDVV

-385 MRQRRLQRQ
+385 MCQRRQQRQ

-421 DEDGNVVDFIFC
+421 DEEGNVVDFIFR

-508 IDRTEEYLASLKMQ
+508 IDRTEEYLVSLKMK

-559 ITYVTYGHCKTKD
+559 ITYVTHGYCKTKD
-572 SRLMGEKEG
+572 SRMMTEKEG
-581 YMLVHPDDRDRM
+581 IMIVHQDDRVRM
-593 HSAYLDL
+593 HNAYLDL

-608 REEHRSLLW
+608 REEHRSLFW

-629 VTVGDRDGEGRP
+629 VTVGDRDGEGHP
-641 SLLVGGSLLIDERK
+641 TLLVGGSLLIDERK
-655 RMEEEL
+655 KMEEEL

-737 AGVFEFVYSKIN
+737 AIVSPKVCKFQFIYFCNRTVKNNLLWNLHLSK
-749 LNVLLM
+749 
-755 EVIQTAR
+755 
-762 LRLKNDLVVVELVES
+762 
-777 LPECVIYSD
+777 
-786 ANRLMQV
+786 
-793 MNNFITNAIKFTT
+793 
-806 NGSIRVGYRLQEDE
+806 
-820 SLYFYVSD
+820 
-828 TGCGIPA
+828 
-835 DKLKEVFG
+835 
-843 RFVKLNSFQQGTGLG
+843 
-858 LSICES
+858 
-864 IVTRLG
+864 
-870 GQIGVVS
+870 
-877 EVGQGSTFWF
+877 
-887 TLPKS
+887 
-892 SWYKRINS
+892 